1 MLSKFNNK
9 KHRRLTALLLCAALM
24 LGSVTSVSAD
34 ISAADSETEVQNYA
48 EESSTEAVS
57 YEAPETQAEVQEGT
71 PVAEETEAP
80 AADTQQTEAHT
91 EASTEAHTETASETQ
106 AEPETETPVSEATEL
121 RQDFTDG
128 ISVIANLPDG
138 AFEAA
143 TSDITMQVNRL
154 TSAQLTY
161 ITSLMD
167 KEIDKDT
174 YEVGDYVIFDI
185 KFIVN
190 GVETEPLKEITVN
203 IKNSKINVG
212 DVESAK
218 VFYFDPH
225 DTNTSSDDELAE
237 ISQRSLLIKEF
248 QKAGKSTANIDDY
261 DLSNIILNDKGKA
274 TEINFEARKNT
285 IYGCYVVNE
294 MEKESETED
303 INKEE
308 TESETELESES
319 ESESETENELYTT
332 DFTNQTLDYEDA
344 QVKISV
350 EAVEEN
356 AIPEEAS
363 LSVTPIVKDNSDTS
377 AQYEAVEKLL
387 QEKVENEDYDI
398 AGFLAYDITL
408 VDADGNKVEPNG
420 EVKVTMNYKQA
431 VIADEAV
438 QTVENTDGL
447 ESTADLGIAVMHLEE
462 DEQGNVQN
470 VVNMTEENKADIA
483 ATQDSKVEKTEITT
497 NSFSTYALAWTA
509 ETVAQSADGSVTLTE
524 TYGKMTATYTGSA
537 TDYKYVWYRSINGG
551 YFELQTPVQYT
562 GTDGTALGSDIKDDG
577 TELYISLNGGA
588 LTSANTNVQYKV
600 AVYAADAFDKD
611 GDLKEDAT
619 PLAESIAKSVTG
631 YDEIRNGSFEN
642 PVVTDNHL
650 NTNNWQY
657 SNENYQAQGGVWQTT
672 GTHNSSQWSDADG
685 ADIEIVTTKTKNQ
698 NGTLSQ
704 SNLVGYSW
712 YGTVAAA
719 DGIQFAELNCE
730 AAGALYQDILTTP
743 GETLNYQLAHRARGN
758 KKDAT
763 EENDTMYVVI
773 MSTQMAVDNNVTT
786 QARVQDIINNQSN
799 YPGATVV
806 SYTDN
811 DQMWTY
817 HQGAYKVNSD
827 GQYSTR
833 FFFVAGNTAS
843 GNNTVGNFLDDIKFT
858 RDKLTP
864 VEGTASVTVEKTIVG
879 LEYEA
884 AKTLAEGL
892 EFNVGTHK
900 LTYNELTWSWAD
912 GIYTGTSVISIPEHE
927 CGTLDVNEAAT
938 TGKSLDVTGYDRN
951 SSLYVDGTVILDATT
966 SGQMKIKT
974 GQSKTVSFSNVYTV
988 QNGGGFGEDVEN
1000 KMSHE
1005 KYIKKNADG
1014 TYDIT
1019 LNASGSVGTQV
1030 NKAKVDIVLVMDIS
1044 GSMDKSDGSSRKSKL
1059 ANAKDAV
1066 NALVAAFSAKNDT
1079 VDARYKLVTFAKG
1092 SSIATDSWVDG
1103 STLKTKVSKLNAD
1116 GGTNYDKGLSNAAT
1130 AVSAGARTDAKKI
1143 VIFLTDGQ
1151 PTYYGSTSN
1160 CGVHTSYNT
1169 LSKALTSAAL
1179 IKCSDFYAVGIGL
1192 PGSIPIYKNDSG
1204 NCQYGTN
1211 HGGDW
1216 WNQNPTTETISGKE
1230 LLERV
1235 SAKVTATTKDTWN
1248 LTDSSQLTDK
1258 FKQIAGETLT
1268 FACSNVKIT
1277 DQLSDYVKVTD
1288 DSKIHVKVAQ
1298 RGDNNTYTDKFDAT
1312 FNLNQSGAVTLNNK
1326 TIATASYDAT
1336 TKTAVLDFADDYQLE
1351 ENYYYYI
1358 TITNLK
1364 ATDKAY
1370 EDYIKYGGYKTDQ
1383 GAPIVGST
1391 PTDTSA
1397 TKDNEFGYYATNG
1410 SNLTGGAISSG
1421 KFGFK
1426 SNADAKVEY
1435 TWKGTAKTEDYL
1447 DPVIQVSVDQIKV
1460 EKDWAELGDT
1470 TVSKNVVL
1478 AQLVKLSTE
1487 KDVEDNDV
1495 ITVTPVAGKII
1506 KLADSNNFSGAF
1518 IVRNAS
1524 DYAIREL
1531 KLDANG
1537 SITYEGKKYSIANEG
1552 DVTTFDNISY
1562 KVSYATDDS
1571 GKSVTITNT
1580 KSSETIRIIKAG
1592 TDTNLL
1598 LEGAEFTLVDSN
1610 GKTVTVGTTAT
1621 KGGSYIS
1628 DANGLVLE
1636 GIINAGTYTL
1646 TEIKAPSGYIKLAD
1660 SITITV
1666 GSNGDNKVTVS
1677 GPEGKVTCAKDDH
1690 NVYVITVQNE
1700 VIYELPSTGGS
1711 GIYWFSICGML
1722 LMMAAAWIIYKNKC
1736 REVLV
1741 K

>member
-34 ISAADSETEVQNYA
+34 ISAADSESEVQNYA

-185 KFIVN
+185 KFLVN

-218 VFYFDPH
+218 VFYFEPH

-237 ISQRSLLIKEF
+237 IPQRSLLIKEF

-274 TEINFEARKNT
+274 TEINYEARKNT

-294 MEKESETED
+294 IEKESETED

-308 TESETELESES
+308 TEAETELESETELEAES

-332 DFTNQTLDYEDA
+332 DFTHQTLDYEDA

-387 QEKVENEDYDI
+387 QEKAENEDYDI

-408 VDADGNKVEPNG
+408 LDADGNKVEPNG

-447 ESTADLGIAVMHLEE
+447 ESTADLGITVMHLEE
-462 DEQGNVQN
+462 DEHGNVQN

-551 YFELQTPVQYT
+551 DFELQTPVQYT

-600 AVYAADAFDKD
+600 AVYAADAFDEND
-611 GDLKEDAT
+611 DLKENAT

-685 ADIEIVTTKTKNQ
+685 ADIEIVTTQTKNQ

-758 KKDAT
+758 KQNAT

-786 QARVQDIINNQSN
+786 QAKVQDIINNQSS

-833 FFFVAGNTAS
+833 FFFVADNTAS

-864 VEGTASVTVEKTIVG
+864 VEGTASVTVEKTISG
-879 LEYEA
+879 LDFEH

-892 EFNVGTHK
+892 EFKVGEYG
-900 LTYNELTWSWAD
+900 LTYSDMTWSWAND
-912 GIYTGTSVISIPEHE
+912 TYTGTKVISIPQSE
-927 CGTLDVNEAAT
+927 CGTLEVIEEASD
-938 TGKSLDVTGYDRN
+938 GKSLEVVGYNRN
-951 SSLYVDGTVILDATT
+951 TALYIDGTVVLDATIA
-966 SGQMKIKT
+966 GEMNLRV
-974 GQSKTVSFSNVYTV
+974 GQSKTVRFENIYTE
-988 QNGGGFGEDVEN
+988 QNGGGGGSGDDAES
-1000 KMSHE
+1000 KLSHE
-1005 KYIKKNADG
+1005 KYIKKNADD

-1019 LNASGSVGTQV
+1019 LNATGSIGTQT
-1030 NKAKVDIVLVMDIS
+1030 NKAKVDIVLVVDTS
-1044 GSMDKSDGSSRKSKL
+1044 GSMDEKDGKKTKLQSAKDSIKALVDAFDAKSD
-1059 ANAKDAV
+1059 
-1066 NALVAAFSAKNDT
+1066 T
-1079 VDARYKLVTFAKG
+1079 VETKYKLVTFAKR
-1092 SSIATDSWVDG
+1092 SSINTPDWVDG
-1103 STLKTKVSKLNAD
+1103 NTLYNNYVARLSAD
-1116 GGTNYDKGLSNAAT
+1116 GGTNYDRGLANAAT
-1130 AVSAGARTDAKKI
+1130 AIGTAESGAKKI

-1160 CGVHTSYNT
+1160 CGAHTSYKT
-1169 LSKALTSAAL
+1169 LSNALTSANS
-1179 IKCSDFYAVGIGL
+1179 INCSDFYAVGIGL
-1192 PGSIPIYKNDSG
+1192 PGSINIYTKDRDTCYENKP
-1204 NCQYGTN
+1204 
-1211 HGGDW
+1211 HG
-1216 WNQNPTTETISGKE
+1216 QVQETISGE
-1230 LLERV
+1230 TLLERV
-1235 SAKVTATTKDTWN
+1235 SNNVKANTKEAWN
-1248 LTDSSQLTDK
+1248 LTNSSQLTDK
-1258 FKQIAGETLT
+1258 FEQIAGETLT

-1277 DQLSDYVKVTD
+1277 DQLSEYVEVTEN
-1288 DSKIHVKVAQ
+1288 SKLHVKIAE
-1298 RGDNNTYTDKFDAT
+1298 RSGTSTYTDKYDQTFD
-1312 FNLNQSGAVTLNNK
+1312 LSGGTVTLNGQK
-1326 TIATASYDAT
+1326 IADVSYDNK
-1336 TKTAVLDFADDYQLE
+1336 TKTAVLDFVDNYKLE

-1358 TITNLK
+1358 SITKVK

-1370 EDYIKYGGYKTDQ
+1370 EDYINKGGYKTDQ

-1397 TKDNEFGYYATNG
+1397 TKDSEFGYYATNG

-1470 TVSKNVVL
+1470 NVSKNVVL

-1487 KDVEDNDV
+1487 KDAEGNDV
-1495 ITVTPVAGKII
+1495 ITATPVAGKII

-1537 SITYEGKKYSIANEG
+1537 SITYEGKKYSIANED

-1592 TDTNLL
+1592 TDMSLL

-1610 GKTVTVGTTAT
+1610 GNTVTVGTTAT
-1621 KGGSYIS
+1621 EGGSYIS
-1628 DANGLVLE
+1628 DKNGLVLE

-1646 TEIKAPSGYIKLAD
+1646 TEIKAPSGYIKLAE

-1666 GSNGDNKVTVS
+1666 GSDGVTVS

>member
-185 KFIVN
+185 KFLVN

-551 YFELQTPVQYT
+551 NFELQTPVQYT

-619 PLAESIAKSVTG
+619 LLAESIAKSVTG

-773 MSTQMAVDNNVTT
+773 MSTQMAVDNKVTT
-786 QARVQDIINNQSN
+786 QAKVQDIINNQSN

-864 VEGTASVTVEKTIVG
+864 VEGTASVTVEKTISG
-879 LEYEA
+879 LDFEH

-892 EFNVGTHK
+892 EFKVGDHG
-900 LTYNELTWSWAD
+900 LTYSDMTWSWANNT
-912 GIYTGTSVISIPEHE
+912 YTGTKVISIPQSE
-927 CGTLDVNEAAT
+927 CGTLEVSEEASD
-938 TGKSLDVTGYDRN
+938 GKSLEVVGYNRN
-951 SSLYVDGTVILDATT
+951 TALYIDGTVVLDATIA
-966 SGQMKIKT
+966 GEMNLRV
-974 GQSKTVSFSNVYTV
+974 GQSKTVRFENIYTE
-988 QNGGGFGEDVEN
+988 QNGGGGGSGDDAES
-1000 KMSHE
+1000 KLSHE

-1019 LNASGSVGTQV
+1019 LNATGSIGTQT
-1030 NKAKVDIVLVMDIS
+1030 NKAKVDIVLVVDTS
-1044 GSMDKSDGSSRKSKL
+1044 GSMKGNNLTDTKEAVKALVDSFNKKSD
-1059 ANAKDAV
+1059 
-1066 NALVAAFSAKNDT
+1066 T
-1079 VDARYKLVTFAKG
+1079 VETKYKLVTFASG
-1092 SSIATDSWVDG
+1092 SSISTPNWVGGD
-1103 STLKTKVSKLNAD
+1103 TLYNNYVARLSAK
-1116 GGTNYDKGLSNAAT
+1116 GGTNYDRGLANAAT
-1130 AVSAGARTDAKKI
+1130 AIGTAESGAKKI

-1160 CGVHTSYNT
+1160 CGAHTSYNT
-1169 LSKALTSAAL
+1169 LSKALTSANS
-1179 IKCSDFYAVGIGL
+1179 INCNDFYAVGIGL
-1192 PGSIPIYKNDSG
+1192 PGSIDIYTEDRDTCYENRR
-1204 NCQYGTN
+1204 
-1211 HGGDW
+1211 HG
-1216 WNQNPTTETISGKE
+1216 QVKETISGE
-1230 LLERV
+1230 TLLTRV
-1235 SAKVTATTKDTWN
+1235 SDKVKANTKEAWN

-1258 FKQIAGETLT
+1258 FKQVAGETLT

-1277 DQLSDYVKVTD
+1277 DQLSEYVEVTEN
-1288 DSKIHVKVAQ
+1288 SKLHVKIAE
-1298 RGDNNTYTDKFDAT
+1298 RSGTSTYTDKYDQIFD
-1312 FNLNQSGAVTLNNK
+1312 LSGGTVTLNGQK
-1326 TIATASYDAT
+1326 IADVRYDKE
-1336 TKTAVLDFADDYQLE
+1336 TKTAVLDFVDNYKLQ

-1358 TITNLK
+1358 SITKVK

-1470 TVSKNVVL
+1470 NVSKNVVL

-1487 KDVEDNDV
+1487 KDAEDNDV
-1495 ITVTPVAGKII
+1495 TTGTPVAGKII

-1518 IVRNAS
+1518 IVRNVS

-1537 SITYEGKKYSIANEG
+1537 SITYEGKKYSIANEN

-1592 TDTNLL
+1592 TDTSLL

-1610 GKTVTVGTTAT
+1610 GNTVTVGTTAT
-1621 KGGSYIS
+1621 EGGSYIS
-1628 DANGLVLE
+1628 GKNGLVLE
-1636 GIINAGTYTL
+1636 EIINAGTYTL

-1711 GIYWFSICGML
+1711 GIYWFLICGML

>member
-185 KFIVN
+185 KFLVN

-551 YFELQTPVQYT
+551 DFELQTPVQYT

-619 PLAESIAKSVTG
+619 LLAESIAK
-631 YDEIRNGSFEN
+631 
-642 PVVTDNHL
+642 
-650 NTNNWQY
+650 W
-657 SNENYQAQGGVWQTT
+657 
-672 GTHNSSQWSDADG
+672 
-685 ADIEIVTTKTKNQ
+685 
-698 NGTLSQ
+698 
-704 SNLVGYSW
+704 
-712 YGTVAAA
+712 
-719 DGIQFAELNCE
+719 C
-730 AAGALYQDILTTP
+730 
-743 GETLNYQLAHRARGN
+743 
-758 KKDAT
+758 
-763 EENDTMYVVI
+763 
-773 MSTQMAVDNNVTT
+773 
-786 QARVQDIINNQSN
+786 
-799 YPGATVV
+799 
-806 SYTDN
+806 
-811 DQMWTY
+811 
-817 HQGAYKVNSD
+817 
-827 GQYSTR
+827 
-833 FFFVAGNTAS
+833 
-843 GNNTVGNFLDDIKFT
+843 
-858 RDKLTP
+858 
-864 VEGTASVTVEKTIVG
+864 
-879 LEYEA
+879 
-884 AKTLAEGL
+884 
-892 EFNVGTHK
+892 
-900 LTYNELTWSWAD
+900 
-912 GIYTGTSVISIPEHE
+912 
-927 CGTLDVNEAAT
+927 
-938 TGKSLDVTGYDRN
+938 
-951 SSLYVDGTVILDATT
+951 
-966 SGQMKIKT
+966 
-974 GQSKTVSFSNVYTV
+974 
-988 QNGGGFGEDVEN
+988 
-1000 KMSHE
+1000 
-1005 KYIKKNADG
+1005 
-1014 TYDIT
+1014 
-1019 LNASGSVGTQV
+1019 
-1030 NKAKVDIVLVMDIS
+1030 
-1044 GSMDKSDGSSRKSKL
+1044 
-1059 ANAKDAV
+1059 
-1066 NALVAAFSAKNDT
+1066 
-1079 VDARYKLVTFAKG
+1079 
-1092 SSIATDSWVDG
+1092 
-1103 STLKTKVSKLNAD
+1103 
-1116 GGTNYDKGLSNAAT
+1116 
-1130 AVSAGARTDAKKI
+1130 
-1143 VIFLTDGQ
+1143 
-1151 PTYYGSTSN
+1151 
-1160 CGVHTSYNT
+1160 
-1169 LSKALTSAAL
+1169 
-1179 IKCSDFYAVGIGL
+1179 
-1192 PGSIPIYKNDSG
+1192 
-1204 NCQYGTN
+1204 
-1211 HGGDW
+1211 
-1216 WNQNPTTETISGKE
+1216 
-1230 LLERV
+1230 
-1235 SAKVTATTKDTWN
+1235 
-1248 LTDSSQLTDK
+1248 
-1258 FKQIAGETLT
+1258 
-1268 FACSNVKIT
+1268 
-1277 DQLSDYVKVTD
+1277 
-1288 DSKIHVKVAQ
+1288 
-1298 RGDNNTYTDKFDAT
+1298 
-1312 FNLNQSGAVTLNNK
+1312 
-1326 TIATASYDAT
+1326 
-1336 TKTAVLDFADDYQLE
+1336 
-1351 ENYYYYI
+1351 
-1358 TITNLK
+1358 
-1364 ATDKAY
+1364 
-1370 EDYIKYGGYKTDQ
+1370 
-1383 GAPIVGST
+1383 
-1391 PTDTSA
+1391 
-1397 TKDNEFGYYATNG
+1397 
-1410 SNLTGGAISSG
+1410 
-1421 KFGFK
+1421 
-1426 SNADAKVEY
+1426 
-1435 TWKGTAKTEDYL
+1435 
-1447 DPVIQVSVDQIKV
+1447 
-1460 EKDWAELGDT
+1460 
-1470 TVSKNVVL
+1470 
-1478 AQLVKLSTE
+1478 
-1487 KDVEDNDV
+1487 
-1495 ITVTPVAGKII
+1495 
-1506 KLADSNNFSGAF
+1506 
-1518 IVRNAS
+1518 
-1524 DYAIREL
+1524 
-1531 KLDANG
+1531 
-1537 SITYEGKKYSIANEG
+1537 
-1552 DVTTFDNISY
+1552 
-1562 KVSYATDDS
+1562 
-1571 GKSVTITNT
+1571 
-1580 KSSETIRIIKAG
+1580 
-1592 TDTNLL
+1592 
-1598 LEGAEFTLVDSN
+1598 
-1610 GKTVTVGTTAT
+1610 
-1621 KGGSYIS
+1621 
-1628 DANGLVLE
+1628 
-1636 GIINAGTYTL
+1636 
-1646 TEIKAPSGYIKLAD
+1646 
-1660 SITITV
+1660 
-1666 GSNGDNKVTVS
+1666 
-1677 GPEGKVTCAKDDH
+1677 
-1690 NVYVITVQNE
+1690 
-1700 VIYELPSTGGS
+1700 
-1711 GIYWFSICGML
+1711 
-1722 LMMAAAWIIYKNKC
+1722 
-1736 REVLV
+1736 
-1741 K
+1741 

>member
-9 KHRRLTALLLCAALM
+9 KHRRLTAMLLCAALM

-57 YEAPETQAEVQEGT
+57 YGAPETQAEVQEET
-71 PVAEETEAP
+71 SVAEETEAP

-106 AEPETETPVSEATEL
+106 TPETETLVSEATEL

-143 TSDITMQVNRL
+143 TSDITMQVNEL

-185 KFIVN
+185 KFLVN

-203 IKNSKINVG
+203 IKDSKINVG

-237 ISQRSLLIKEF
+237 IPQRSLLIKEF

-294 MEKESETED
+294 IEKESETED

-308 TESETELESES
+308 TEAETELESETELEAES

-332 DFTNQTLDYEDA
+332 DFTHQTLDYEDA

-387 QEKVENEDYDI
+387 QEKAENEDYDI

-447 ESTADLGIAVMHLEE
+447 ESTADLGITVMHLEE
-462 DEQGNVQN
+462 DEHGNVQN

-524 TYGKMTATYTGSA
+524 TYGKMTAIYTGSA

-551 YFELQTPVQYT
+551 DFELQTPVQYT

-600 AVYAADAFDKD
+600 VVYAADAFDEND
-611 GDLKEDAT
+611 DLKENAT

-631 YDEIRNGSFEN
+631 CDEIRNGSFEN

-685 ADIEIVTTKTKNQ
+685 ADIEIVTTQTKNQ

-786 QARVQDIINNQSN
+786 QAKVQDIINNQSS

-864 VEGTASVTVEKTIVG
+864 VEGTASVTVEKTISG
-879 LEYEA
+879 LDFEH

-892 EFNVGTHK
+892 EFKVGDHE
-900 LTYNELTWSWAD
+900 LTYSDMTWSWANNT
-912 GIYTGTSVISIPEHE
+912 YTGTKVISIPQSE
-927 CGTLDVNEAAT
+927 CGTLEVKEEASDE
-938 TGKSLDVTGYDRN
+938 KSLEVVGYNRN
-951 SSLYVDGTVILDATT
+951 TALYIDGTVVLDATIA
-966 SGQMKIKT
+966 GEMNLRV
-974 GQSKTVSFSNVYTV
+974 GQSKTVRFENIYTE
-988 QNGGGFGEDVEN
+988 QNGGGGSGDDAES
-1000 KMSHE
+1000 KLSHE

-1019 LNASGSVGTQV
+1019 LNATGSIGTQT
-1030 NKAKVDIVLVMDIS
+1030 NKAKVDIVLVVDTS
-1044 GSMDKSDGSSRKSKL
+1044 GSMNEKDGKKTKL
-1059 ANAKDAV
+1059 QSAKDSI
-1066 NALVAAFSAKNDT
+1066 NALVGAFNAKSDT
-1079 VDARYKLVTFAKG
+1079 VETKYKLVTFAKR
-1092 SSIATDSWVDG
+1092 SSINTPDWVDG
-1103 STLKTKVSKLNAD
+1103 NTLYNNYVARLSAD
-1116 GGTNYDKGLSNAAT
+1116 GGTNYDRGLANAAT
-1130 AVSAGARTDAKKI
+1130 AIGTAESGAKKI
-1143 VIFLTDGQ
+1143 VIFLTDGE
-1151 PTYYGSTSN
+1151 PTYYGAKPSGFGNATSEE
-1160 CGVHTSYNT
+1160 T
-1169 LSKALTSAAL
+1169 LTAAQDSAHK
-1179 IKCSDFYAVGIGL
+1179 IYCDEFYAVGINL
-1192 PGSIPIYKNDSG
+1192 PSQVYIYKNNGNYSYTTSG
-1204 NCQYGTN
+1204 LDILTSIRN
-1211 HGGDW
+1211 
-1216 WNQNPTTETISGKE
+1216 
-1230 LLERV
+1230 
-1235 SAKVTATTKDTWN
+1235 KVNATTKDAWN
-1248 LTDSSQLTDK
+1248 LSSSNQLTEK

-1277 DQLSDYVKVTD
+1277 DQLSEYVEVTEN
-1288 DSKIHVKVAQ
+1288 SKLHVKIAE
-1298 RGDNNTYTDKFDAT
+1298 RSGTSTYTDKYDQIFD
-1312 FNLNQSGAVTLNNK
+1312 LSGGTVTLNGQK
-1326 TIATASYDAT
+1326 IADVRYDKE
-1336 TKTAVLDFADDYQLE
+1336 TKTAVLDFVDNYKLQ

-1358 TITNLK
+1358 SITKVK

-1470 TVSKNVVL
+1470 NVSKNVVL

-1487 KDVEDNDV
+1487 KDAEDNDV
-1495 ITVTPVAGKII
+1495 TIETPVAGKII

-1518 IVRNAS
+1518 IVRNVS

-1537 SITYEGKKYSIANEG
+1537 SITYEGKKYSIANEN

-1592 TDTNLL
+1592 TDTSLL

-1610 GKTVTVGTTAT
+1610 GNTVTVGTTAT
-1621 KGGSYIS
+1621 EGGSYIS
-1628 DANGLVLE
+1628 GKNGLVLE

-1711 GIYWFSICGML
+1711 GIYWFLICGML

>member
-9 KHRRLTALLLCAALM
+9 KHRRLTALLLCVALM

-34 ISAADSETEVQNYA
+34 ISAADSETEAQSGVQTYA
-48 EESSTEAVS
+48 EESTAEAVS
-57 YEAPETQAEVQEGT
+57 YGAPETQAEVQEET
-71 PVAEETEAP
+71 SVAEETEAP

-91 EASTEAHTETASETQ
+91 EAATEAHTETASETQ

-143 TSDITMQVNRL
+143 TSDITMQVNEL

-185 KFIVN
+185 KFLVN

-237 ISQRSLLIKEF
+237 IPQRSLLIKEF

-294 MEKESETED
+294 IEKESETED

-332 DFTNQTLDYEDA
+332 DFEHQSLTYEDD
-344 QVKISV
+344 QVNITVEEV
-350 EAVEEN
+350 EAN
-356 AIPEEAS
+356 AIPEGAS
-363 LSVTPIVKDNSDTS
+363 LSVTPIVKDNSDTQ
-377 AQYEAVEKLL
+377 AQYEVVEKLL
-387 QEKVENEDYDI
+387 QEKAENEDYDI
-398 AGFLAYDITL
+398 AGFLAYDIIL
-408 VDADGNKVEPNG
+408 VDKDGNKVEPNG

-447 ESTADLGIAVMHLEE
+447 ESTADLGITVMHLEE
-462 DEQGNVQN
+462 DEHGNVQN

-551 YFELQTPVQYT
+551 DFELQTPVQYT

-588 LTSANTNVQYKV
+588 LTSANTNVQYKA
-600 AVYAADAFDKD
+600 AVYAADAFDEN

-672 GTHNSSQWSDADG
+672 GTHNASQWSDAEG
-685 ADIEIVTTKTKNQ
+685 ADIEIVTTQTKNSA
-698 NGTLSQ
+698 GTLFE
-704 SNLVGYSW
+704 SNLNGYSW

-743 GETLNYQLAHRARGN
+743 GETLNYQLAHRARGS

-773 MSTQMAVDNNVTT
+773 MSTQMAVDNKVTT
-786 QARVQDIINNQSN
+786 QAKVQDIINNQSS

-864 VEGTASVTVEKTIVG
+864 VEGTASVTVEKTISG
-879 LEYEA
+879 LDFEH

-892 EFNVGTHK
+892 EFKVGEHE
-900 LTYNELTWSWAD
+900 LTYSDMTWSWAND
-912 GIYTGTSVISIPEHE
+912 TYTGTKVISIPESE
-927 CGTLDVNEAAT
+927 CGTLEVGEEAT
-938 TGKSLDVTGYDRN
+938 DGKSLEVVGYNRN
-951 SSLYVDGTVILDATT
+951 TALYIDGTVVLDATIAGEM
-966 SGQMKIKT
+966 SLRV
-974 GQSKTVSFSNVYTV
+974 GQSKTVRFENIYTE
-988 QNGGGFGEDVEN
+988 QNGGGGGSGDDAES
-1000 KMSHE
+1000 KLSHE

-1019 LNASGSVGTQV
+1019 LNATGSIGTQT
-1030 NKAKVDIVLVMDIS
+1030 NKAKVDIVLVVDTS
-1044 GSMDKSDGSSRKSKL
+1044 GSMSGDNLTDTKK
-1059 ANAKDAV
+1059 AV
-1066 NALVAAFSAKNDT
+1066 KALVDSFNKKSDT
-1079 VDARYKLVTFAKG
+1079 VDTKYKLVTFASG
-1092 SSIATDSWVDG
+1092 SSIKTPNWVDG
-1103 STLKTKVSKLNAD
+1103 NTLYNSYVRRLSAE
-1116 GGTNYDKGLSNAAT
+1116 GGTNYDRGLSNAAT
-1130 AVSAGARTDAKKI
+1130 AIGTAESGAKKI
-1143 VIFLTDGQ
+1143 VIFLTDGE
-1151 PTYYGSTSN
+1151 PTYYGDRPSGFGNVTSEK
-1160 CGVHTSYNT
+1160 T
-1169 LSKALTSAAL
+1169 LAAAQDSAEK
-1179 IKCSDFYAVGIGL
+1179 IKCDEFYAVGINL
-1192 PGSIPIYKNDSG
+1192 PSKVKIYKKNGDYSYTTSG
-1204 NCQYGTN
+1204 LNILTSIKN
-1211 HGGDW
+1211 
-1216 WNQNPTTETISGKE
+1216 
-1230 LLERV
+1230 
-1235 SAKVTATTKDTWN
+1235 KVKATTKDAWN
-1248 LTDSSQLTDK
+1248 LSSSNQLTEK
-1258 FKQIAGETLT
+1258 FEQIAGETLT

-1277 DQLSDYVKVTD
+1277 DQLSEYVEVTEN
-1288 DSKIHVKVAQ
+1288 SKLHVKIAE
-1298 RGDNNTYTDKFDAT
+1298 RSGTSTYTDKYDQIFDLT
-1312 FNLNQSGAVTLNNK
+1312 GGTVTLNGQR
-1326 TIATASYDAT
+1326 IADVSYDDK
-1336 TKTAVLDFADDYQLE
+1336 TKTAVLDFVDNYKLE

-1358 TITNLK
+1358 SITKVK

-1370 EDYIKYGGYKTDQ
+1370 DDYINNGGYKTAQ

-1410 SNLTGGAISSG
+1410 SNLEDGAISSG

-1426 SNADAKVEY
+1426 SNANAKVEY

-1460 EKDWAELGDT
+1460 EKDWAELGGT
-1470 TVSKNVVL
+1470 SVSKNVVL

-1487 KDVEDNDV
+1487 KDAEDNDV
-1495 ITVTPVAGKII
+1495 TTETPVAGKII

-1537 SITYEGKKYSIANEG
+1537 SITYEGKKYSIANEN

-1592 TDTNLL
+1592 TDTSLL

-1610 GKTVTVGTTAT
+1610 GNTVTVGTTAT
-1621 KGGSYIS
+1621 EGGSYIS
-1628 DANGLVLE
+1628 DENGLVLE

-1646 TEIKAPSGYIKLAD
+1646 TEIKAPSGYIKLAE

-1666 GSNGDNKVTVS
+1666 GSDDDNSNGDNKVTVS

-1700 VIYELPSTGGS
+1700 VIYELPSTGGL
-1711 GIYWFSICGML
+1711 GIYWYSICGML

>member
-9 KHRRLTALLLCAALM
+9 KHRRLTALLLCVALM

-34 ISAADSETEVQNYA
+34 ISAADSETEAQSGAQTYA
-48 EESSTEAVS
+48 EESTTEAVS
-57 YEAPETQAEVQEGT
+57 YGAPETQAEVQEET
-71 PVAEETEAP
+71 SVAEETEAP

-91 EASTEAHTETASETQ
+91 EAATEAHTETASETQ

-143 TSDITMQVNRL
+143 TSDITMQVNEL

-185 KFIVN
+185 KFLVN

-237 ISQRSLLIKEF
+237 IPQRSLLIKEF

-294 MEKESETED
+294 IEKESETED

-332 DFTNQTLDYEDA
+332 DFEHQSLTYEDD
-344 QVKISV
+344 QVNITVEEV
-350 EAVEEN
+350 EAN
-356 AIPEEAS
+356 AIPEGAS
-363 LSVTPIVKDNSDTS
+363 LSVTPIVKDNSDTQ
-377 AQYEAVEKLL
+377 AQYEVVEKLL
-387 QEKVENEDYDI
+387 QEKAENEDYDI
-398 AGFLAYDITL
+398 AGFLAYDIIL
-408 VDADGNKVEPNG
+408 VDKDSNKVEPNG

-447 ESTADLGIAVMHLEE
+447 ESTADLGITVMHLEE
-462 DEQGNVQN
+462 DEHGNVQN

-551 YFELQTPVQYT
+551 DFELQTPVQYT

-588 LTSANTNVQYKV
+588 LTSANTNVQYKA
-600 AVYAADAFDKD
+600 AVYAADAFDEN

-657 SNENYQAQGGVWQTT
+657 SNKNYQAQGGVWQTT
-672 GTHNSSQWSDADG
+672 GTHNASQWSDAEG
-685 ADIEIVTTKTKNQ
+685 ADIEIVTTQTKNSA
-698 NGTLSQ
+698 GTLFE
-704 SNLVGYSW
+704 SNLNGYSW

-743 GETLNYQLAHRARGN
+743 GETLNYQLAHRARGS

-773 MSTQMAVDNNVTT
+773 MSTQMAVDNKVTT
-786 QARVQDIINNQSN
+786 QAKVQDIINNQSS

-864 VEGTASVTVEKTIVG
+864 VEGTASVTVEKTISG
-879 LEYEA
+879 LDFEH

-892 EFNVGTHK
+892 EFKVGEHE
-900 LTYNELTWSWAD
+900 LTYSDMTWSWAND
-912 GIYTGTSVISIPEHE
+912 TYTGTKVISIPESE
-927 CGTLDVNEAAT
+927 CGTLEVGEEAT
-938 TGKSLDVTGYDRN
+938 DGKSLEVVGYNRN
-951 SSLYVDGTVILDATT
+951 TALYIDGTVVLDATIAGEM
-966 SGQMKIKT
+966 SLRV
-974 GQSKTVSFSNVYTV
+974 GQSKTVRFENIYTE
-988 QNGGGFGEDVEN
+988 QNGGGGGSGDDAES
-1000 KMSHE
+1000 KLSHE

-1019 LNASGSVGTQV
+1019 LNATGSIGTQT
-1030 NKAKVDIVLVMDIS
+1030 NKAKVDIVLVVDTS
-1044 GSMDKSDGSSRKSKL
+1044 GSMSGDNLTDTKK
-1059 ANAKDAV
+1059 AV
-1066 NALVAAFSAKNDT
+1066 KALVDSFNKKSDT
-1079 VDARYKLVTFAKG
+1079 VDTKYKLVTFASG
-1092 SSIATDSWVDG
+1092 SSIQTPNWVDG
-1103 STLKTKVSKLNAD
+1103 NTLYNSYVRRLSAE
-1116 GGTNYDKGLSNAAT
+1116 GGTNYDRGLSNAAT
-1130 AVSAGARTDAKKI
+1130 AIGTAESGAKKI
-1143 VIFLTDGQ
+1143 VIFLTDGE
-1151 PTYYGSTSN
+1151 PTYYGDRPSGFGNVTSEK
-1160 CGVHTSYNT
+1160 T
-1169 LSKALTSAAL
+1169 LAAAQDSAEK
-1179 IKCSDFYAVGIGL
+1179 IKCDEFYAVGINL
-1192 PGSIPIYKNDSG
+1192 PSKVKIYKKNGDYSYTTSG
-1204 NCQYGTN
+1204 LNILTSIKN
-1211 HGGDW
+1211 
-1216 WNQNPTTETISGKE
+1216 
-1230 LLERV
+1230 
-1235 SAKVTATTKDTWN
+1235 KVKATTKDAWN
-1248 LTDSSQLTDK
+1248 LSSSNQLTEK
-1258 FKQIAGETLT
+1258 FEQIAGETLT

-1277 DQLSDYVKVTD
+1277 DQLSEYVEVTEN
-1288 DSKIHVKVAQ
+1288 SKLHVKIAE
-1298 RGDNNTYTDKFDAT
+1298 RSGTSTYTDKYDQIFDLT
-1312 FNLNQSGAVTLNNK
+1312 GGTVTLNGQR
-1326 TIATASYDAT
+1326 IADVSYDDK
-1336 TKTAVLDFADDYQLE
+1336 TKTAVLDFVDNYKLE

-1358 TITNLK
+1358 SITKVK

-1370 EDYIKYGGYKTDQ
+1370 DDYINNGGYKTAQ

-1410 SNLTGGAISSG
+1410 SNLEDGAISSG

-1426 SNADAKVEY
+1426 SNANAKVEY

-1460 EKDWAELGDT
+1460 EKDWAELGGT
-1470 TVSKNVVL
+1470 SVSKNVVL

-1487 KDVEDNDV
+1487 KDAEDNDV
-1495 ITVTPVAGKII
+1495 TTETPVAGKII

-1537 SITYEGKKYSIANEG
+1537 SITYEGKKYSIANEN

-1592 TDTNLL
+1592 TDTSLL

-1610 GKTVTVGTTAT
+1610 GNTVTVGTTAT
-1621 KGGSYIS
+1621 EGGSYIS
-1628 DANGLVLE
+1628 DENGLVLE

-1646 TEIKAPSGYIKLAD
+1646 TEIKAPSGYIKLAE

-1666 GSNGDNKVTVS
+1666 GSDDDNSNGDNKVTVS

-1700 VIYELPSTGGS
+1700 VIYELPSTGGL
-1711 GIYWFSICGML
+1711 GIYWYSICGML

>member
-9 KHRRLTALLLCAALM
+9 KHRRLTALLLCVALM

-34 ISAADSETEVQNYA
+34 ISAADSETEVQSGVQNYT
-48 EESSTEAVS
+48 EETTAEAVS
-57 YEAPETQAEVQEGT
+57 YGAPEAQTEVQEEA

-80 AADTQQTEAHT
+80 AADTQQTETHT
-91 EASTEAHTETASETQ
+91 EAATEAHTETASETQ

-143 TSDITMQVNRL
+143 TSDITMQVNEL

-185 KFIVN
+185 KFLVN

-237 ISQRSLLIKEF
+237 IPQRSLLIKEF

-294 MEKESETED
+294 IEKESETED

-332 DFTNQTLDYEDA
+332 DFTHQTLDYEDA

-363 LSVTPIVKDNSDTS
+363 LSVTPIIKDNSDTS

-462 DEQGNVQN
+462 DEHGNVQN

-509 ETVAQSADGSVTLTE
+509 ETVAQSADGSVRLDE

-551 YFELQTPVQYT
+551 KFELQTPVQYT

-619 PLAESIAKSVTG
+619 LLAESIAKSVTG

-672 GTHNSSQWSDADG
+672 GTHDPDLRYADPEG
-685 ADIEIVTTKTKNQ
+685 ADIEIVTTKTKNSA
-698 NGTLSQ
+698 GTLSEN
-704 SNLVGYSW
+704 NLNGYSW

-758 KKDAT
+758 TKDAT

-773 MSTQMAVDNNVTT
+773 MSTQMAVNNNVTT
-786 QARVQDIINNQSN
+786 QEKVREIINNQSR

-833 FFFVAGNTAS
+833 FFFVAGDTAS

-864 VEGTASVTVEKTIVG
+864 VEGTASVTVEKTISG
-879 LEYEA
+879 LDFEH

-892 EFNVGTHK
+892 GFKVGNHE
-900 LTYNELTWSWAD
+900 LTYSDMTWSWAND
-912 GIYTGTSVISIPEHE
+912 TYTGTKVISIPQSE
-927 CGTLDVNEAAT
+927 CGTLEVREKASD
-938 TGKSLDVTGYDRN
+938 GKSLEVVGYNRN
-951 SSLYVDGTVILDATT
+951 TALYIDGTVVLDATIA
-966 SGQMKIKT
+966 GEMNLRV
-974 GQSKTVSFSNVYTV
+974 GQSKTVRFENIYTE
-988 QNGGGFGEDVEN
+988 QNGGGGGSGDDAES
-1000 KMSHE
+1000 KLSHE

-1019 LNASGSVGTQV
+1019 LNATGSIGTQT
-1030 NKAKVDIVLVMDIS
+1030 NKAKVDIVLVVDTS
-1044 GSMDKSDGSSRKSKL
+1044 GSMNEWDGKNTKL
-1059 ANAKDAV
+1059 QNAKDSI
-1066 NALVAAFSAKNDT
+1066 NALVNTFNAKSDT
-1079 VDARYKLVTFAKG
+1079 VETRYKLVTFASG
-1092 SSIATDSWVDG
+1092 SSINTPDWVKG
-1103 STLKTKVSKLNAD
+1103 NTLYNSYVTRLSAD
-1116 GGTNYDKGLSNAAT
+1116 GGTNYDRGLANAAT
-1130 AVSAGARTDAKKI
+1130 AIGTAERGAKKI
-1143 VIFLTDGQ
+1143 VIFLTDGE
-1151 PTYYGSTSN
+1151 PTYYGTRPSGFGSATSEK
-1160 CGVHTSYNT
+1160 T
-1169 LSKALTSAAL
+1169 LDAAQDSAKE
-1179 IKCSDFYAVGIGL
+1179 IKKCDEFYAVGINL
-1192 PGSIPIYKNDSG
+1192 SSNVHIYKSNGNYSYTTSG
-1204 NCQYGTN
+1204 LDILTSIINMV
-1211 HGGDW
+1211 
-1216 WNQNPTTETISGKE
+1216 P
-1230 LLERV
+1230 
-1235 SAKVTATTKDTWN
+1235 ATTTKEAWN
-1248 LTDSSQLTDK
+1248 LSSSNELTDK

-1277 DQLSDYVKVTD
+1277 DQLSEYVEVTEN
-1288 DSKIHVKVAQ
+1288 SKLHVKIAE
-1298 RGDNNTYTDKFDAT
+1298 RSGTSTYTDKYDQVFDLFGGT
-1312 FNLNQSGAVTLNNK
+1312 VTLNGQK
-1326 TIATASYDAT
+1326 IADVSYNAD
-1336 TKTAVLDFADDYQLE
+1336 TKTAVLDFVDNYKLE

-1358 TITNLK
+1358 SITKVK

-1370 EDYIKYGGYKTDQ
+1370 EDYINNGGYKTAQ
-1383 GAPIVGST
+1383 GTPIVGST

-1397 TKDNEFGYYATNG
+1397 TEDSEFGYYATNG

-1470 TVSKNVVL
+1470 NVSKNVVL

-1487 KDVEDNDV
+1487 KDAEDNDV
-1495 ITVTPVAGKII
+1495 TTATPVAGKII

-1518 IVRNAS
+1518 IVRDAS

-1537 SITYEGKKYSIANEG
+1537 SITYEGKKYSIANEN

-1592 TDTNLL
+1592 TDTRLL

-1610 GKTVTVGTTAT
+1610 GNTVTVGTTAT
-1621 KGGSYIS
+1621 EGGSYIS
-1628 DANGLVLE
+1628 DKNGLVLE

-1646 TEIKAPSGYIKLAD
+1646 TEIKAPSGYIKLAE

-1666 GSNGDNKVTVS
+1666 GSDGVTVS
-1677 GPEGKVTCAKDDH
+1677 GPEGKVTCAKDNH

-1700 VIYELPSTGGS
+1700 VIYELPSTGGL
-1711 GIYWFSICGML
+1711 GIYWYSICGML

>member
-537 TDYKYVWYRSINGG
+537 TDYKYVWYRSINGING
-551 YFELQTPVQYT
+551 GDFELQTPVQYT

-786 QARVQDIINNQSN
+786 QAKVQDIINNQSN

-864 VEGTASVTVEKTIVG
+864 VEGTASVTVEKTISG
-879 LEYEA
+879 LDFEH

-892 EFNVGTHK
+892 EFKVGDHK
-900 LTYNELTWSWAD
+900 LTYSDMTWSWANNT
-912 GIYTGTSVISIPEHE
+912 YTGTKVISIPQSE
-927 CGTLDVNEAAT
+927 CGTLEVSEEASD
-938 TGKSLDVTGYDRN
+938 GKSLEVVGYNRN
-951 SSLYVDGTVILDATT
+951 TALYIDGTVVLDATIA
-966 SGQMKIKT
+966 GEMNLRV
-974 GQSKTVSFSNVYTV
+974 GQSKTVRFENIYTE
-988 QNGGGFGEDVEN
+988 QNGGGGGSGDDAES
-1000 KMSHE
+1000 KLSHE

-1019 LNASGSVGTQV
+1019 LNATGSIGTQT
-1030 NKAKVDIVLVMDIS
+1030 NKAKVDIVLVVDTS
-1044 GSMDKSDGSSRKSKL
+1044 GSMNEKDGKKTKL
-1059 ANAKDAV
+1059 QSAKDSI
-1066 NALVAAFSAKNDT
+1066 NALVGAFNAKSDT
-1079 VDARYKLVTFAKG
+1079 VETKYKLVTFAKR
-1092 SSIATDSWVDG
+1092 SSINTPDWVDG
-1103 STLKTKVSKLNAD
+1103 NTLYNNYVARLSAD
-1116 GGTNYDKGLSNAAT
+1116 GGTNYDRGLANAAT
-1130 AVSAGARTDAKKI
+1130 AIGTAESGAKKI
-1143 VIFLTDGQ
+1143 VIFLTDGE
-1151 PTYYGSTSN
+1151 PTYYGAKPSGFGNATSEE
-1160 CGVHTSYNT
+1160 T
-1169 LSKALTSAAL
+1169 LTAAQDSAHK
-1179 IKCSDFYAVGIGL
+1179 IYCDEFYAVGINL
-1192 PGSIPIYKNDSG
+1192 PSQVYIYKNNGNYSYTTSG
-1204 NCQYGTN
+1204 LDILTSIRN
-1211 HGGDW
+1211 
-1216 WNQNPTTETISGKE
+1216 
-1230 LLERV
+1230 
-1235 SAKVTATTKDTWN
+1235 KVNATTKDAWN
-1248 LTDSSQLTDK
+1248 LSSSNQLTEK
-1258 FKQIAGETLT
+1258 FKQIACETLT

-1277 DQLSDYVKVTD
+1277 DQLSEYVEVTEN
-1288 DSKIHVKVAQ
+1288 SKLHVKIAE
-1298 RGDNNTYTDKFDAT
+1298 RSGTSTYTDKYDQIFDLSGGT
-1312 FNLNQSGAVTLNNK
+1312 VILNGQK
-1326 TIATASYDAT
+1326 IADVSYDNE
-1336 TKTAVLDFADDYQLE
+1336 TKTAVLDFVGNYKLQ

-1358 TITNLK
+1358 SITKVK

-1370 EDYIKYGGYKTDQ
+1370 DDYINNGGYKTAQ

-1397 TKDNEFGYYATNG
+1397 TKDSEFGYYATNG
-1410 SNLTGGAISSG
+1410 SNLAGGAISSG

-1426 SNADAKVEY
+1426 SNANAKVEY

-1447 DPVIQVSVDQIKV
+1447 DPVIQVGVDQIKV
-1460 EKDWAELGDT
+1460 EKDWAELGGT
-1470 TVSKNVVL
+1470 SVSKNVVL

-1487 KDVEDNDV
+1487 KDAEGNDV
-1495 ITVTPVAGKII
+1495 VTETPVAGKII

-1531 KLDANG
+1531 KLNANG
-1537 SITYEGKKYSIANEG
+1537 SITYEGKKYSIANEN

-1562 KVSYATDDS
+1562 KVSYATDGS

-1592 TDTNLL
+1592 TDTSLL

-1610 GKTVTVGTTAT
+1610 GNTVTVGTTET
-1621 KGGSYIS
+1621 EGGSYIS

-1646 TEIKAPSGYIKLAD
+1646 TEIKAPSGYIKLAE

-1666 GSNGDNKVTVS
+1666 GSDDDNKVTVS

-1700 VIYELPSTGGS
+1700 VIYELPSTGGL

>member
-9 KHRRLTALLLCAALM
+9 KHRRLTALLLCVALM

-48 EESSTEAVS
+48 EEPTTEAVS
-57 YEAPETQAEVQEGT
+57 YGAPETQAEVQEET
-71 PVAEETEAP
+71 SVAEETEAP

-91 EASTEAHTETASETQ
+91 EAATEAHTETASETQ

-143 TSDITMQVNRL
+143 TSDITMQVNEL

-185 KFIVN
+185 KFLVN

-237 ISQRSLLIKEF
+237 IPQRSLLIKEF

-294 MEKESETED
+294 IEKESETED

-332 DFTNQTLDYEDA
+332 DFTHQTLDYEDA

-377 AQYEAVEKLL
+377 AQYKTVEKLL
-387 QEKVENEDYDI
+387 QEKAENEDYDI

-438 QTVENTDGL
+438 QTVEDTDGL

-462 DEQGNVQN
+462 DEHGNVRN

-497 NSFSTYALAWTA
+497 DSFSTYAVAWTA
-509 ETVAQSADGSVTLTE
+509 ETVAQSAAGSVTLTE
-524 TYGKMTATYTGSA
+524 TYGKMTAAYTGSA
-537 TDYKYVWYRSINGG
+537 ANYKYVWYRSINNGD
-551 YFELQTPVQYT
+551 FELQTPVQYT
-562 GTDGTALGSDIKDDG
+562 GTDGTGLGSDIKDDG

-588 LTSANTNVQYKV
+588 LTSVNTNVRYKV
-600 AVYAADAFDKD
+600 AVYAANAFDEN
-611 GDLKEDAT
+611 GDLKGDAT

-672 GTHNSSQWSDADG
+672 GTANASQWWSDAEG
-685 ADIEIVTTKTKNQ
+685 ADIEIVTTKTKDSA
-698 NGTLSQ
+698 GTLSE
-704 SNLVGYSW
+704 SNLIGYSW

-773 MSTQMAVDNNVTT
+773 MSTQMAVDKNVTT
-786 QARVQDIINNQSN
+786 QAKVQDIINNQSN

-843 GNNTVGNFLDDIKFT
+843 GNNTVGNILDDIKFT

-864 VEGTASVTVEKTIVG
+864 VEGTASVTVEKTISG
-879 LEYEA
+879 LDFEH

-892 EFNVGTHK
+892 EFKVGEHE
-900 LTYNELTWSWAD
+900 LTYSNMTWSWAND
-912 GIYTGTSVISIPEHE
+912 TYTGTKVISIPESE
-927 CGTLDVNEAAT
+927 CGTLEVGEEAT
-938 TGKSLDVTGYDRN
+938 DGKSLEVVGYNRN
-951 SSLYVDGTVILDATT
+951 TSLYIDGTVVLDATIAGEM
-966 SGQMKIKT
+966 SLRV
-974 GQSKTVSFSNVYTV
+974 GQSKTVRFENIYTE
-988 QNGGGFGEDVEN
+988 QNGGGGGSGDDAES
-1000 KMSHE
+1000 KLSHE

-1019 LNASGSVGTQV
+1019 LNATGSIGTQT
-1030 NKAKVDIVLVMDIS
+1030 NKAKVDIVLVVDTS
-1044 GSMDKSDGSSRKSKL
+1044 GSMSGDNLTDTKK
-1059 ANAKDAV
+1059 AV
-1066 NALVAAFSAKNDT
+1066 KALVDSFNKKSDT
-1079 VDARYKLVTFAKG
+1079 VDTKYKLVTFASG
-1092 SSIATDSWVDG
+1092 SSIQTPNWVDG
-1103 STLKTKVSKLNAD
+1103 NTLYNSYVRRLSAE
-1116 GGTNYDKGLSNAAT
+1116 GGTNYDRGLSNAAT
-1130 AVSAGARTDAKKI
+1130 AIGTAESGAKKI
-1143 VIFLTDGQ
+1143 VIFLTDGE
-1151 PTYYGSTSN
+1151 PTYYGDRPSGFGNVTSEK
-1160 CGVHTSYNT
+1160 T
-1169 LSKALTSAAL
+1169 LAAAQDSAEI
-1179 IKCSDFYAVGIGL
+1179 IKCDEFYAVGINL
-1192 PGSIPIYKNDSG
+1192 PSKVKIYKKNRDYSYTTSG
-1204 NCQYGTN
+1204 LNILTSIKN
-1211 HGGDW
+1211 
-1216 WNQNPTTETISGKE
+1216 
-1230 LLERV
+1230 
-1235 SAKVTATTKDTWN
+1235 KVKATTKDAWN
-1248 LTDSSQLTDK
+1248 LSSSNQLTEK
-1258 FKQIAGETLT
+1258 FEQIAGETLT

-1277 DQLSDYVKVTD
+1277 DQLSEYVEVTEN
-1288 DSKIHVKVAQ
+1288 SKLHVKIAE
-1298 RGDNNTYTDKFDAT
+1298 RSGTSTYTDKYDQIFDLT
-1312 FNLNQSGAVTLNNK
+1312 GGTVTLNGQR
-1326 TIATASYDAT
+1326 IADVSYDDK
-1336 TKTAVLDFADDYQLE
+1336 TKTAVLDFVDNYKLE

-1358 TITNLK
+1358 S
-1364 ATDKAY
+1364 
-1370 EDYIKYGGYKTDQ
+1370 IKK
-1383 GAPIVGST
+1383 
-1391 PTDTSA
+1391 
-1397 TKDNEFGYYATNG
+1397 
-1410 SNLTGGAISSG
+1410 
-1421 KFGFK
+1421 
-1426 SNADAKVEY
+1426 
-1435 TWKGTAKTEDYL
+1435 
-1447 DPVIQVSVDQIKV
+1447 
-1460 EKDWAELGDT
+1460 
-1470 TVSKNVVL
+1470 
-1478 AQLVKLSTE
+1478 
-1487 KDVEDNDV
+1487 
-1495 ITVTPVAGKII
+1495 
-1506 KLADSNNFSGAF
+1506 
-1518 IVRNAS
+1518 
-1524 DYAIREL
+1524 
-1531 KLDANG
+1531 
-1537 SITYEGKKYSIANEG
+1537 
-1552 DVTTFDNISY
+1552 
-1562 KVSYATDDS
+1562 
-1571 GKSVTITNT
+1571 
-1580 KSSETIRIIKAG
+1580 
-1592 TDTNLL
+1592 
-1598 LEGAEFTLVDSN
+1598 
-1610 GKTVTVGTTAT
+1610 
-1621 KGGSYIS
+1621 
-1628 DANGLVLE
+1628 
-1636 GIINAGTYTL
+1636 
-1646 TEIKAPSGYIKLAD
+1646 
-1660 SITITV
+1660 
-1666 GSNGDNKVTVS
+1666 
-1677 GPEGKVTCAKDDH
+1677 
-1690 NVYVITVQNE
+1690 
-1700 VIYELPSTGGS
+1700 
-1711 GIYWFSICGML
+1711 
-1722 LMMAAAWIIYKNKC
+1722 
-1736 REVLV
+1736 
-1741 K
+1741 

>member
-1 MLSKFNNK
+1 M
-9 KHRRLTALLLCAALM
+9 
-24 LGSVTSVSAD
+24 
-34 ISAADSETEVQNYA
+34 
-48 EESSTEAVS
+48 
-57 YEAPETQAEVQEGT
+57 
-71 PVAEETEAP
+71 
-80 AADTQQTEAHT
+80 
-91 EASTEAHTETASETQ
+91 
-106 AEPETETPVSEATEL
+106 
-121 RQDFTDG
+121 
-128 ISVIANLPDG
+128 
-138 AFEAA
+138 
-143 TSDITMQVNRL
+143 
-154 TSAQLTY
+154 
-161 ITSLMD
+161 
-167 KEIDKDT
+167 
-174 YEVGDYVIFDI
+174 
-185 KFIVN
+185 
-190 GVETEPLKEITVN
+190 
-203 IKNSKINVG
+203 
-212 DVESAK
+212 
-218 VFYFDPH
+218 
-225 DTNTSSDDELAE
+225 
-237 ISQRSLLIKEF
+237 
-248 QKAGKSTANIDDY
+248 
-261 DLSNIILNDKGKA
+261 
-274 TEINFEARKNT
+274 
-285 IYGCYVVNE
+285 
-294 MEKESETED
+294 
-303 INKEE
+303 
-308 TESETELESES
+308 
-319 ESESETENELYTT
+319 
-332 DFTNQTLDYEDA
+332 
-344 QVKISV
+344 
-350 EAVEEN
+350 
-356 AIPEEAS
+356 
-363 LSVTPIVKDNSDTS
+363 TPIVKDNSDTS

-387 QEKVENEDYDI
+387 QEKAENEDYDI

-447 ESTADLGIAVMHLEE
+447 ESTADLGITVMHLEE
-462 DEQGNVQN
+462 DEHGNVQN

-551 YFELQTPVQYT
+551 DFELQTPVQYT

-600 AVYAADAFDKD
+600 AVYAADAYDEN

-672 GTHNSSQWSDADG
+672 GTHNSSQWSDAEG
-685 ADIEIVTTKTKNQ
+685 ADIEIVTTQTKNSA
-698 NGTLSQ
+698 GTLFE
-704 SNLVGYSW
+704 SNLINGYSW

-730 AAGALYQDILTTP
+730 AAGALYQDVLTTP
-743 GETLNYQLAHRARGN
+743 GETLNYQLAHRARGS

-786 QARVQDIINNQSN
+786 QAKVQDIINNQSS

-864 VEGTASVTVEKTIVG
+864 VEGTASVTVEKTISG
-879 LEYEA
+879 LDFEH

-892 EFNVGTHK
+892 EFKVGEHE
-900 LTYNELTWSWAD
+900 LTYSDMTWSWAND
-912 GIYTGTSVISIPEHE
+912 TYTGTKVISIPQSE
-927 CGTLDVNEAAT
+927 CGTLEVKEEASN
-938 TGKSLDVTGYDRN
+938 GKSLEVVGYNRN
-951 SSLYVDGTVILDATT
+951 TALYIDGTVVLDATIA
-966 SGQMKIKT
+966 GEMNLRV
-974 GQSKTVSFSNVYTV
+974 GQSKTVRFENIYTE
-988 QNGGGFGEDVEN
+988 QNGGGGGSGDDAES
-1000 KMSHE
+1000 KLSHE

-1019 LNASGSVGTQV
+1019 LNATGSIGTQT
-1030 NKAKVDIVLVMDIS
+1030 NKAKVDIVLVVDTS
-1044 GSMDKSDGSSRKSKL
+1044 GSMEGDNLTDTKEAVKALVDSFNKKSD
-1059 ANAKDAV
+1059 
-1066 NALVAAFSAKNDT
+1066 T
-1079 VDARYKLVTFAKG
+1079 VETKYKLVTFANG
-1092 SSIATDSWVDG
+1092 SSIKTPNWVDG
-1103 STLKTKVSKLNAD
+1103 DTLYNSYVKYLRAN
-1116 GGTNYDKGLSNAAT
+1116 GGTNYDRGLANAAT
-1130 AVSAGARTDAKKI
+1130 AIGTAESGAKKI
-1143 VIFLTDGQ
+1143 VIFLTDGE
-1151 PTYYGSTSN
+1151 PTYYGDGPSGFGNVTSEK
-1160 CGVHTSYNT
+1160 T
-1169 LSKALTSAAL
+1169 LTAAQDSAEK
-1179 IKCSDFYAVGIGL
+1179 IKCDEFYAVGINL
-1192 PGSIPIYKNDSG
+1192 PSKVYIYKKNGVYSYKTSG
-1204 NCQYGTN
+1204 
-1211 HGGDW
+1211 
-1216 WNQNPTTETISGKE
+1216 
-1230 LLERV
+1230 LEILT
-1235 SAKVTATTKDTWN
+1235 SIKNKVKATTKDAWN
-1248 LTDSSQLTDK
+1248 LSSSNQLTEK

-1268 FACSNVKIT
+1268 FACSNVTIT
-1277 DQLSDYVKVTD
+1277 DQLSEYVEVTEN
-1288 DSKIHVKVAQ
+1288 SKLHVKIAEKS
-1298 RGDNNTYTDKFDAT
+1298 GTSTYTDKYDQIFD
-1312 FNLNQSGAVTLNNK
+1312 LSGGTVTLNDQK
-1326 TIATASYDAT
+1326 IADVSYDNK
-1336 TKTAVLDFADDYQLE
+1336 TKTAVLDFVDNYKLE

-1358 TITNLK
+1358 SITKVK

-1370 EDYIKYGGYKTDQ
+1370 DDYINNGGYKTAQ

-1397 TKDNEFGYYATNG
+1397 TKDSEFGYYATNG
-1410 SNLTGGAISSG
+1410 SNLAGGAISSG

-1435 TWKGTAKTEDYL
+1435 TWKGTAKTEVYL

-1470 TVSKNVVL
+1470 NVSKNVVL

-1487 KDVEDNDV
+1487 KDTEGNDV
-1495 ITVTPVAGKII
+1495 ITETPVAGKII

-1537 SITYEGKKYSIANEG
+1537 SITYEGKKYSIANEN

-1562 KVSYATDDS
+1562 KVSYATNDS

-1592 TDTNLL
+1592 TDTSLL

-1610 GKTVTVGTTAT
+1610 GNTVTVGTTAT
-1621 KGGSYIS
+1621 EGGSYIS
-1628 DANGLVLE
+1628 DKNGLVLE
-1636 GIINAGTYTL
+1636 GIINAGTYRL
-1646 TEIKAPSGYIKLAD
+1646 TEIKAPSGYIKLAE

-1666 GSNGDNKVTVS
+1666 GSDGVTVS

-1700 VIYELPSTGGS
+1700 VIYELPSTGGL
-1711 GIYWFSICGML
+1711 GIYWYSICGML

>member
-9 KHRRLTALLLCAALM
+9 KHRRLTALLLCVALM

-34 ISAADSETEVQNYA
+34 ISAADSETEVQ
-48 EESSTEAVS
+48 
-57 YEAPETQAEVQEGT
+57 EGT

-80 AADTQQTEAHT
+80 AADAQQTEAHT
-91 EASTEAHTETASETQ
+91 EVATEAHTETAAETQ

-167 KEIDKDT
+167 KEINKDT

-185 KFIVN
+185 KFLVN

-237 ISQRSLLIKEF
+237 IPQRSLLIKEF

-294 MEKESETED
+294 IEKESETED

-332 DFTNQTLDYEDA
+332 DFTNQTLDYEDT

-363 LSVTPIVKDNSDTS
+363 LSVTPIAKDNSDTS
-377 AQYEAVEKLL
+377 AQYKTVEKLL
-387 QEKVENEDYDI
+387 QEKAENEDYDI

-462 DEQGNVQN
+462 DEHGNVRN

-483 ATQDSKVEKTEITT
+483 VTQDSKVEKTEITT
-497 NSFSTYALAWTA
+497 DSFSTYALAWTA

-524 TYGKMTATYTGSA
+524 TYGKMTAAYTGSA
-537 TDYKYVWYRSINGG
+537 TDYKYVWYRSINRGD
-551 YFELQTPVQYT
+551 FELQTPVQYT
-562 GTDGTALGSDIKDDG
+562 GTDGTGLGSDIKDDG

-588 LTSANTNVQYKV
+588 LTSVNTNVQYKV
-600 AVYAADAFDKD
+600 AVYAANAFDEN
-611 GDLKEDAT
+611 GDLKKDAT
-619 PLAESIAKSVTG
+619 PLAESIAKNVTG

-672 GTHNSSQWSDADG
+672 GTHDPDTRYADPEG
-685 ADIEIVTTKTKNQ
+685 ADIEIVTTQTKNSA
-698 NGTLSQ
+698 GTLSE
-704 SNLVGYSW
+704 SNLNGYSW

-743 GETLNYQLAHRARGN
+743 GETLNYQLAHRARGSN
-758 KKDAT
+758 KNAT

-773 MSTQMAVDNNVTT
+773 MSTQMAVDNDVTT
-786 QARVQDIINNQSN
+786 QTKVQDIINNQSS

-833 FFFVAGNTAS
+833 FFFVAGDTAS

-864 VEGTASVTVEKTIVG
+864 VEGTASVTVEKTISG
-879 LEYEA
+879 LDFEH

-892 EFNVGTHK
+892 EFKVGDYK
-900 LTYNELTWSWAD
+900 LTYSDMTWSWAND
-912 GIYTGTSVISIPEHE
+912 TYTGTKVISIPQSE
-927 CGTLDVNEAAT
+927 CGTLEVSEEASD
-938 TGKSLDVTGYDRN
+938 GKSLEVVGYNRN
-951 SSLYVDGTVILDATT
+951 TALYIDGTVVLDATIA
-966 SGQMKIKT
+966 GEMNLRV
-974 GQSKTVSFSNVYTV
+974 GQSKTVRFENIYTE
-988 QNGGGFGEDVEN
+988 QNGGGGGSGDDAES
-1000 KMSHE
+1000 KLSHE

-1019 LNASGSVGTQV
+1019 LNATGSIGTQT
-1030 NKAKVDIVLVMDIS
+1030 NKAKVDIVLVVDTS
-1044 GSMDKSDGSSRKSKL
+1044 GSMNEKDGKKTKL
-1059 ANAKDAV
+1059 QSAKDSI
-1066 NALVAAFSAKNDT
+1066 NALVGAFNAKSDT
-1079 VDARYKLVTFAKG
+1079 VETKYKLVTFAKR
-1092 SSIATDSWVDG
+1092 SSINTPDWVDG
-1103 STLKTKVSKLNAD
+1103 NTLYNNYVARLSAD
-1116 GGTNYDKGLSNAAT
+1116 GGTNYDRGLANAAT
-1130 AVSAGARTDAKKI
+1130 AIGTAESGAKKI
-1143 VIFLTDGQ
+1143 VIFLTDGE
-1151 PTYYGSTSN
+1151 PTYYGAKPSGFGNATSEE
-1160 CGVHTSYNT
+1160 T
-1169 LSKALTSAAL
+1169 LTAAQDSAHK
-1179 IKCSDFYAVGIGL
+1179 IYCDEFYAVGINF
-1192 PGSIPIYKNDSG
+1192 PSQVYIYKNNGNYSYTTSG
-1204 NCQYGTN
+1204 LDILTSIRN
-1211 HGGDW
+1211 
-1216 WNQNPTTETISGKE
+1216 
-1230 LLERV
+1230 
-1235 SAKVTATTKDTWN
+1235 KVNATTKDAWN
-1248 LTDSSQLTDK
+1248 LSSSNQLTEK

-1277 DQLSDYVKVTD
+1277 DQLSEYVEVTEN
-1288 DSKIHVKVAQ
+1288 SKLHVKIAE
-1298 RGDNNTYTDKFDAT
+1298 RSGTSTYTDKYDQIFD
-1312 FNLNQSGAVTLNNK
+1312 LSGGTVTLNGQK
-1326 TIATASYDAT
+1326 IADVRYDKE
-1336 TKTAVLDFADDYQLE
+1336 TKTAVLDFVDNYKLQ

-1358 TITNLK
+1358 SITKVK

-1435 TWKGTAKTEDYL
+1435 TWKGTPKTEDYL

-1470 TVSKNVVL
+1470 NVSKNVVL

-1487 KDVEDNDV
+1487 KDAEDNDV
-1495 ITVTPVAGKII
+1495 TTETPVAGKII

-1518 IVRNAS
+1518 IVRNVS

-1537 SITYEGKKYSIANEG
+1537 SITYEGKKYSIANEN

-1592 TDTNLL
+1592 TDTSLL

-1610 GKTVTVGTTAT
+1610 GNTVTVGTTAT
-1621 KGGSYIS
+1621 EGGSYIS
-1628 DANGLVLE
+1628 GKNGLVLE

-1711 GIYWFSICGML
+1711 GIYWFLICGML

>member
-9 KHRRLTALLLCAALM
+9 KHRRLTAMLLCAALM

-57 YEAPETQAEVQEGT
+57 YGAPETQAEVQEGT

-106 AEPETETPVSEATEL
+106 TPETETPVSEATEL

-143 TSDITMQVNRL
+143 TSDITMQVNEL

-185 KFIVN
+185 KFLVN

-218 VFYFDPH
+218 VFYFDSH

-294 MEKESETED
+294 IEK
-303 INKEE
+303 
-308 TESETELESES
+308 
-319 ESESETENELYTT
+319 ESETENELYTT
-332 DFTNQTLDYEDA
+332 DFTNQTLDYEDT

-356 AIPEEAS
+356 AIPEGAS

-462 DEQGNVQN
+462 DEHGNVRN

-483 ATQDSKVEKTEITT
+483 ATQDSKIEKTEITT
-497 NSFSTYALAWTA
+497 DSFSTYALAWTA
-509 ETVAQSADGSVTLTE
+509 ETVAQSADGSVTLDE
-524 TYGKMTATYTGSA
+524 TCGKMTATYTGSA
-537 TDYKYVWYRSINGG
+537 KDYKYVWYRSINGG
-551 YFELQTPVQYT
+551 AFELQTPVQYT

-619 PLAESIAKSVTG
+619 LLAESIAKSVTG

-672 GTHNSSQWSDADG
+672 GTHNSSQWSDAEG
-685 ADIEIVTTKTKNQ
+685 ADIEIVTTQTKNSA
-698 NGTLSQ
+698 GTLSE
-704 SNLVGYSW
+704 SNLNGYSW

-786 QARVQDIINNQSN
+786 QAKVQDIINNQSS

-864 VEGTASVTVEKTIVG
+864 VEGTASVTVEKTISG
-879 LEYEA
+879 LDFEH

-892 EFNVGTHK
+892 EFRVGDHK
-900 LTYNELTWSWAD
+900 LTY
-912 GIYTGTSVISIPEHE
+912 
-927 CGTLDVNEAAT
+927 
-938 TGKSLDVTGYDRN
+938 
-951 SSLYVDGTVILDATT
+951 
-966 SGQMKIKT
+966 
-974 GQSKTVSFSNVYTV
+974 
-988 QNGGGFGEDVEN
+988 
-1000 KMSHE
+1000 
-1005 KYIKKNADG
+1005 
-1014 TYDIT
+1014 
-1019 LNASGSVGTQV
+1019 
-1030 NKAKVDIVLVMDIS
+1030 
-1044 GSMDKSDGSSRKSKL
+1044 SDM
-1059 ANAKDAV
+1059 
-1066 NALVAAFSAKNDT
+1066 T
-1079 VDARYKLVTFAKG
+1079 
-1092 SSIATDSWVDG
+1092 
-1103 STLKTKVSKLNAD
+1103 
-1116 GGTNYDKGLSNAAT
+1116 
-1130 AVSAGARTDAKKI
+1130 
-1143 VIFLTDGQ
+1143 
-1151 PTYYGSTSN
+1151 
-1160 CGVHTSYNT
+1160 
-1169 LSKALTSAAL
+1169 
-1179 IKCSDFYAVGIGL
+1179 
-1192 PGSIPIYKNDSG
+1192 
-1204 NCQYGTN
+1204 
-1211 HGGDW
+1211 
-1216 WNQNPTTETISGKE
+1216 
-1230 LLERV
+1230 
-1235 SAKVTATTKDTWN
+1235 
-1248 LTDSSQLTDK
+1248 
-1258 FKQIAGETLT
+1258 
-1268 FACSNVKIT
+1268 
-1277 DQLSDYVKVTD
+1277 
-1288 DSKIHVKVAQ
+1288 
-1298 RGDNNTYTDKFDAT
+1298 
-1312 FNLNQSGAVTLNNK
+1312 
-1326 TIATASYDAT
+1326 
-1336 TKTAVLDFADDYQLE
+1336 
-1351 ENYYYYI
+1351 
-1358 TITNLK
+1358 
-1364 ATDKAY
+1364 
-1370 EDYIKYGGYKTDQ
+1370 
-1383 GAPIVGST
+1383 
-1391 PTDTSA
+1391 
-1397 TKDNEFGYYATNG
+1397 
-1410 SNLTGGAISSG
+1410 
-1421 KFGFK
+1421 
-1426 SNADAKVEY
+1426 
-1435 TWKGTAKTEDYL
+1435 
-1447 DPVIQVSVDQIKV
+1447 
-1460 EKDWAELGDT
+1460 
-1470 TVSKNVVL
+1470 
-1478 AQLVKLSTE
+1478 
-1487 KDVEDNDV
+1487 
-1495 ITVTPVAGKII
+1495 
-1506 KLADSNNFSGAF
+1506 
-1518 IVRNAS
+1518 
-1524 DYAIREL
+1524 
-1531 KLDANG
+1531 
-1537 SITYEGKKYSIANEG
+1537 
-1552 DVTTFDNISY
+1552 
-1562 KVSYATDDS
+1562 
-1571 GKSVTITNT
+1571 
-1580 KSSETIRIIKAG
+1580 
-1592 TDTNLL
+1592 
-1598 LEGAEFTLVDSN
+1598 
-1610 GKTVTVGTTAT
+1610 
-1621 KGGSYIS
+1621 
-1628 DANGLVLE
+1628 
-1636 GIINAGTYTL
+1636 
-1646 TEIKAPSGYIKLAD
+1646 
-1660 SITITV
+1660 
-1666 GSNGDNKVTVS
+1666 
-1677 GPEGKVTCAKDDH
+1677 
-1690 NVYVITVQNE
+1690 
-1700 VIYELPSTGGS
+1700 
-1711 GIYWFSICGML
+1711 
-1722 LMMAAAWIIYKNKC
+1722 
-1736 REVLV
+1736 
-1741 K
+1741 

>member
-1 MLSKFNNK
+1 
-9 KHRRLTALLLCAALM
+9 
-24 LGSVTSVSAD
+24 
-34 ISAADSETEVQNYA
+34 
-48 EESSTEAVS
+48 
-57 YEAPETQAEVQEGT
+57 
-71 PVAEETEAP
+71 
-80 AADTQQTEAHT
+80 
-91 EASTEAHTETASETQ
+91 
-106 AEPETETPVSEATEL
+106 
-121 RQDFTDG
+121 
-128 ISVIANLPDG
+128 
-138 AFEAA
+138 
-143 TSDITMQVNRL
+143 
-154 TSAQLTY
+154 
-161 ITSLMD
+161 MD

-185 KFIVN
+185 KFLVN

-237 ISQRSLLIKEF
+237 IPQRSLLIKEF

-294 MEKESETED
+294 IEKESETED

-332 DFTNQTLDYEDA
+332 DFTHQTLDYEDA

-377 AQYEAVEKLL
+377 AQYKTVEKLL
-387 QEKVENEDYDI
+387 QEKAENEDYDI

-438 QTVENTDGL
+438 QTVEDTDGL

-462 DEQGNVQN
+462 DEHGNVRN

-497 NSFSTYALAWTA
+497 DSFSTYAVAWTA
-509 ETVAQSADGSVTLTE
+509 ETVAQSAAGSVTLTE
-524 TYGKMTATYTGSA
+524 TYGKMTAAYTGSA
-537 TDYKYVWYRSINGG
+537 ANYKYVWYRSINNGD
-551 YFELQTPVQYT
+551 FELQTPVQYT
-562 GTDGTALGSDIKDDG
+562 GTDGTGLGSDIKDDG

-588 LTSANTNVQYKV
+588 LTSVNTNVRYKV
-600 AVYAADAFDKD
+600 AVYAANAFDEN
-611 GDLKEDAT
+611 GDLKGDAT

-672 GTHNSSQWSDADG
+672 GTANASQWWSDAEG
-685 ADIEIVTTKTKNQ
+685 ADIEIVTTKTKDSA
-698 NGTLSQ
+698 GTLSE
-704 SNLVGYSW
+704 SNLIGYSW

-786 QARVQDIINNQSN
+786 QAKVQDIINNQSN

-864 VEGTASVTVEKTIVG
+864 VEGTASVTVEKTISG
-879 LEYEA
+879 LDFEH

-892 EFNVGTHK
+892 EFKVGDHE
-900 LTYNELTWSWAD
+900 LTYSDMTWSWANNT
-912 GIYTGTSVISIPEHE
+912 YTGTKVISIPQSE
-927 CGTLDVNEAAT
+927 CGTLEVSEEASD
-938 TGKSLDVTGYDRN
+938 GKSLEVVGYNRN
-951 SSLYVDGTVILDATT
+951 TALYIDGTVVLDATT
-966 SGQMKIKT
+966 AGEMNLRV
-974 GQSKTVSFSNVYTV
+974 GQSKTVRFENIYTE
-988 QNGGGFGEDVEN
+988 QNDGGGGSGDDAES
-1000 KMSHE
+1000 KLSHE

-1019 LNASGSVGTQV
+1019 LNATGSIGTQT
-1030 NKAKVDIVLVMDIS
+1030 NKAKVDIVLVVDTS
-1044 GSMDKSDGSSRKSKL
+1044 GSMKGDNLTNTKKAVKALVDSFNAKSD
-1059 ANAKDAV
+1059 
-1066 NALVAAFSAKNDT
+1066 T
-1079 VDARYKLVTFAKG
+1079 VETRYKLVTFASG
-1092 SSIATDSWVDG
+1092 SSINTPNWEDG
-1103 STLKTKVSKLNAD
+1103 NTLYNSYVKSLSAK
-1116 GGTNYDKGLSNAAT
+1116 GGTNYDRGLANAAT
-1130 AVSAGARTDAKKI
+1130 AIGTAESGAKKI

-1160 CGVHTSYNT
+1160 CGAHTSYKT
-1169 LSKALTSAAL
+1169 LSNALTSANS
-1179 IKCSDFYAVGIGL
+1179 INCNDFYAVGIGL
-1192 PGSIPIYKNDSG
+1192 PGSIDIYTKDRDTCYEN
-1204 NCQYGTN
+1204 QR
-1211 HGGDW
+1211 HG
-1216 WNQNPTTETISGKE
+1216 QVKETISGE
-1230 LLERV
+1230 TLLTRV
-1235 SAKVTATTKDTWN
+1235 SDNVKANTKEAWN

-1258 FKQIAGETLT
+1258 FKQVAGETLT
-1268 FACSNVKIT
+1268 FACSNVRIT
-1277 DQLSDYVKVTD
+1277 DQLSEYVEVTEN
-1288 DSKIHVKVAQ
+1288 SKLHVKIAEKS
-1298 RGDNNTYTDKFDAT
+1298 GTSTYTDKYDQVFD
-1312 FNLNQSGAVTLNNK
+1312 LSGGTVTLNGQK
-1326 TIATASYDAT
+1326 IADVSYNAD
-1336 TKTAVLDFADDYQLE
+1336 TKTAVLDFVDNYKLE

-1358 TITNLK
+1358 SITKVK

-1370 EDYIKYGGYKTDQ
+1370 EDYINNGGYKTAQ
-1383 GAPIVGST
+1383 GTPIVGST

-1397 TKDNEFGYYATNG
+1397 TEDSEFGYYATNG

-1470 TVSKNVVL
+1470 NVSKNVVL

-1487 KDVEDNDV
+1487 KDAEDNDV
-1495 ITVTPVAGKII
+1495 TTETPVAGKII

-1537 SITYEGKKYSIANEG
+1537 SITYEGKKYSIANEN

-1592 TDTNLL
+1592 TDTSLL

-1610 GKTVTVGTTAT
+1610 GNTVTVGTTAT
-1621 KGGSYIS
+1621 EGGSYIS
-1628 DANGLVLE
+1628 DENGLVLE

-1646 TEIKAPSGYIKLAD
+1646 TEIKAPSGYIKLAE

-1666 GSNGDNKVTVS
+1666 GSDDDNSNGDNKVTVS

-1700 VIYELPSTGGS
+1700 VIYELPSTGGL
-1711 GIYWFSICGML
+1711 GIYWYSICGML

>member
-9 KHRRLTALLLCAALM
+9 KHRRLTAMLLCAALM

-57 YEAPETQAEVQEGT
+57 YGAPETQAEVQEET
-71 PVAEETEAP
+71 SVAEETEAP

-106 AEPETETPVSEATEL
+106 TPETETLVSEATEL

-143 TSDITMQVNRL
+143 TSDITMQVNEL

-185 KFIVN
+185 KFLVN

-203 IKNSKINVG
+203 IKDSKINVG

-237 ISQRSLLIKEF
+237 IPQRSLLIKEF

-274 TEINFEARKNT
+274 REINFEARKNT

-294 MEKESETED
+294 IEKESETED

-308 TESETELESES
+308 TEAETELESETELEAES

-332 DFTNQTLDYEDA
+332 DFTHQTLDYEDA

-387 QEKVENEDYDI
+387 QEKAENEDYDI

-447 ESTADLGIAVMHLEE
+447 ESTADLGITVMHLEE
-462 DEQGNVQN
+462 DEHGNVQN

-524 TYGKMTATYTGSA
+524 TYGKMTAIYTGSA

-551 YFELQTPVQYT
+551 DFELQTPVQYT

-600 AVYAADAFDKD
+600 VVYAADAFDEND
-611 GDLKEDAT
+611 DLKENAT

-685 ADIEIVTTKTKNQ
+685 ADIEIVTTQTKNQ

-786 QARVQDIINNQSN
+786 QAKVQDIINNQSS

-864 VEGTASVTVEKTIVG
+864 VEGTASVTVEKTISG
-879 LEYEA
+879 LDFEH

-892 EFNVGTHK
+892 EFKVGDHE
-900 LTYNELTWSWAD
+900 LTYSDMTWSWANNT
-912 GIYTGTSVISIPEHE
+912 YTGTKVISIPQSE
-927 CGTLDVNEAAT
+927 CGTLEVKEEASDE
-938 TGKSLDVTGYDRN
+938 KSLEVVGYNRN
-951 SSLYVDGTVILDATT
+951 TALYIDGTVVLDATIA
-966 SGQMKIKT
+966 GEMNLRV
-974 GQSKTVSFSNVYTV
+974 GQSKTVRFENIYTE
-988 QNGGGFGEDVEN
+988 QNGGGGSGDDAES
-1000 KMSHE
+1000 KLSHE

-1019 LNASGSVGTQV
+1019 LNATGSIGTQT
-1030 NKAKVDIVLVMDIS
+1030 NKAKVDIVLVVDTS
-1044 GSMDKSDGSSRKSKL
+1044 GSMNEKDGKKTKL
-1059 ANAKDAV
+1059 QRTKDSI
-1066 NALVAAFSAKNDT
+1066 NALVGAFNAKSDT
-1079 VDARYKLVTFAKG
+1079 VETKYKLVTFAKR
-1092 SSIATDSWVDG
+1092 SSINTPDWVDG
-1103 STLKTKVSKLNAD
+1103 NTLYNNYVARLSAD
-1116 GGTNYDKGLSNAAT
+1116 GGTNYDRGLANAAT
-1130 AVSAGARTDAKKI
+1130 AIGTAESGAKKI
-1143 VIFLTDGQ
+1143 VIFLTDGE
-1151 PTYYGSTSN
+1151 PTYYGAKPSGFGNATSEE
-1160 CGVHTSYNT
+1160 T
-1169 LSKALTSAAL
+1169 LTAAQDSAHK
-1179 IKCSDFYAVGIGL
+1179 IYCDEFYAVGINL
-1192 PGSIPIYKNDSG
+1192 PSQVYIYKNNGNYSYTTSG
-1204 NCQYGTN
+1204 LDILTSIRN
-1211 HGGDW
+1211 
-1216 WNQNPTTETISGKE
+1216 
-1230 LLERV
+1230 
-1235 SAKVTATTKDTWN
+1235 KVNATTKDAWN
-1248 LTDSSQLTDK
+1248 LSSSNQLTEK

-1277 DQLSDYVKVTD
+1277 DQLSEYVEVTEN
-1288 DSKIHVKVAQ
+1288 SKLHVKIAE
-1298 RGDNNTYTDKFDAT
+1298 RSGTSTYTDKYDQIFD
-1312 FNLNQSGAVTLNNK
+1312 LSGGTVTLNGQK
-1326 TIATASYDAT
+1326 IADVRYDKE
-1336 TKTAVLDFADDYQLE
+1336 TKTAVLDFVDNYKLQ

-1358 TITNLK
+1358 SITKVK

-1470 TVSKNVVL
+1470 NVSKNVVL

-1487 KDVEDNDV
+1487 KDAEDNDV
-1495 ITVTPVAGKII
+1495 TIETPVAGKII

-1518 IVRNAS
+1518 IVRNVS

-1537 SITYEGKKYSIANEG
+1537 SITYEGKKYSIANEN

-1592 TDTNLL
+1592 TDTSLL

-1610 GKTVTVGTTAT
+1610 GNTVTVGTTAT
-1621 KGGSYIS
+1621 EGGSYIS
-1628 DANGLVLE
+1628 GKNGLVLE

-1711 GIYWFSICGML
+1711 GIYWFLICGML

>member
-185 KFIVN
+185 KFLVN

-218 VFYFDPH
+218 VFYFEPH

-237 ISQRSLLIKEF
+237 IPQRSLLIKEF

-294 MEKESETED
+294 IEKESETED

-308 TESETELESES
+308 TEAETELESETELEAES

-332 DFTNQTLDYEDA
+332 DFTHQTLDYEDA

-387 QEKVENEDYDI
+387 QEKAENEDYDI

-447 ESTADLGIAVMHLEE
+447 ESTADLGITVMHLEE
-462 DEQGNVQN
+462 DEHGNVQN

-551 YFELQTPVQYT
+551 DFELQTPVQYT

-600 AVYAADAFDKD
+600 AVYAADAFDEND
-611 GDLKEDAT
+611 DLKENAT

-685 ADIEIVTTKTKNQ
+685 ADIEIVTTQTKNQ

-758 KKDAT
+758 KQNAT

-786 QARVQDIINNQSN
+786 QAKVQDIINNQSS

-864 VEGTASVTVEKTIVG
+864 VEGTASVTVEKTISG
-879 LEYEA
+879 LDFEH

-892 EFNVGTHK
+892 EFKVGEYG
-900 LTYNELTWSWAD
+900 LTYSDMTWSWAND
-912 GIYTGTSVISIPEHE
+912 TYTGTKVISIPQSE
-927 CGTLDVNEAAT
+927 CGTLEVSEEASD
-938 TGKSLDVTGYDRN
+938 GKSLEVVGYNRN
-951 SSLYVDGTVILDATT
+951 TALYIDGTVVLDATIA
-966 SGQMKIKT
+966 GEMNLRV
-974 GQSKTVSFSNVYTV
+974 GQSKTVRFENIYTE
-988 QNGGGFGEDVEN
+988 QNGGGGGSGDDAES
-1000 KMSHE
+1000 KLSHE

-1019 LNASGSVGTQV
+1019 LNATGSIGTQT
-1030 NKAKVDIVLVMDIS
+1030 NKAKVDIVLVVDTS
-1044 GSMDKSDGSSRKSKL
+1044 GSMDEKDGKKTKLQSAKDSIKALVDAFDAKSD
-1059 ANAKDAV
+1059 
-1066 NALVAAFSAKNDT
+1066 T
-1079 VDARYKLVTFAKG
+1079 VETKYKLVTFAKR
-1092 SSIATDSWVDG
+1092 SSINTPDWVDG
-1103 STLKTKVSKLNAD
+1103 NTLYNNYVARLSAD
-1116 GGTNYDKGLSNAAT
+1116 GGTNYDRGLANAAT
-1130 AVSAGARTDAKKI
+1130 AIGTAESGAKKI

-1160 CGVHTSYNT
+1160 CGAHTSYKT
-1169 LSKALTSAAL
+1169 LSNALTSANS
-1179 IKCSDFYAVGIGL
+1179 INCSDFYAVGIGL
-1192 PGSIPIYKNDSG
+1192 PGSINIYTKDRDTCYENKP
-1204 NCQYGTN
+1204 
-1211 HGGDW
+1211 HG
-1216 WNQNPTTETISGKE
+1216 QVQETISGE
-1230 LLERV
+1230 TLLERV
-1235 SAKVTATTKDTWN
+1235 SNNVKANTKEAWN
-1248 LTDSSQLTDK
+1248 LTNSSQLTDK
-1258 FKQIAGETLT
+1258 FEQIAGETLT

-1277 DQLSDYVKVTD
+1277 DQLSEYVEVTEN
-1288 DSKIHVKVAQ
+1288 SKLHVKIAE
-1298 RGDNNTYTDKFDAT
+1298 RSGTSTYTDKYDQTFD
-1312 FNLNQSGAVTLNNK
+1312 LSGGTVTLNGQK
-1326 TIATASYDAT
+1326 IADVSYDNK
-1336 TKTAVLDFADDYQLE
+1336 TKTAVLDFVDNYKLE

-1358 TITNLK
+1358 SITKVK

-1370 EDYIKYGGYKTDQ
+1370 EDYINKGGYKTDQ

-1397 TKDNEFGYYATNG
+1397 TKDSEFGYYATNG

-1470 TVSKNVVL
+1470 NVSKNVVL

-1487 KDVEDNDV
+1487 KDAEGNDV
-1495 ITVTPVAGKII
+1495 ITETPVAGKII

-1537 SITYEGKKYSIANEG
+1537 SITYEGKKYSIANED

-1592 TDTNLL
+1592 TDMSLL

-1610 GKTVTVGTTAT
+1610 GNTVTVGTTAT
-1621 KGGSYIS
+1621 EGGSYIS
-1628 DANGLVLE
+1628 DKNGLVLE

-1646 TEIKAPSGYIKLAD
+1646 TEIKAPSGYIKLAE

-1666 GSNGDNKVTVS
+1666 GSDGVTVS

>member
-185 KFIVN
+185 KFLVN

-551 YFELQTPVQYT
+551 NFELQTPVQYT

-619 PLAESIAKSVTG
+619 LLAESIAKSVTG

-773 MSTQMAVDNNVTT
+773 MSTQMAVDNKVTT
-786 QARVQDIINNQSN
+786 QAKVQDIINNQSN

-864 VEGTASVTVEKTIVG
+864 VEGTASVTVEKTISG
-879 LEYEA
+879 LDFEH

-892 EFNVGTHK
+892 EFKVGDHG
-900 LTYNELTWSWAD
+900 LTYSDMTWSWANNT
-912 GIYTGTSVISIPEHE
+912 YTGTKVISIPQSE
-927 CGTLDVNEAAT
+927 CGTLEVSEEASD
-938 TGKSLDVTGYDRN
+938 GKSLEVVGYNRN
-951 SSLYVDGTVILDATT
+951 TALYIDGTVVLDATIA
-966 SGQMKIKT
+966 GEMNLRV
-974 GQSKTVSFSNVYTV
+974 GQSKTVRFENIYTE
-988 QNGGGFGEDVEN
+988 QNGGGGGSGDDAES
-1000 KMSHE
+1000 KLSHE

-1019 LNASGSVGTQV
+1019 LNATGSIGTQT
-1030 NKAKVDIVLVMDIS
+1030 NKAKVDIVLVVDTS
-1044 GSMDKSDGSSRKSKL
+1044 GSMKGNNLTDTKEAVKALVDSFNKKSD
-1059 ANAKDAV
+1059 
-1066 NALVAAFSAKNDT
+1066 T
-1079 VDARYKLVTFAKG
+1079 VETKYKLVTFASG
-1092 SSIATDSWVDG
+1092 SSISTPNWVGGD
-1103 STLKTKVSKLNAD
+1103 TLYNNYVARLSAK
-1116 GGTNYDKGLSNAAT
+1116 GGTNYDRGLANAAT
-1130 AVSAGARTDAKKI
+1130 AIGTAESGAKKI

-1160 CGVHTSYNT
+1160 CGAHTSYNT
-1169 LSKALTSAAL
+1169 LSKALTSANS
-1179 IKCSDFYAVGIGL
+1179 INCNDFYAVGIGL
-1192 PGSIPIYKNDSG
+1192 PGSIDIYTEDRDTCYENRR
-1204 NCQYGTN
+1204 
-1211 HGGDW
+1211 HG
-1216 WNQNPTTETISGKE
+1216 QVKETISGE
-1230 LLERV
+1230 TLLTRV
-1235 SAKVTATTKDTWN
+1235 SDKVKANTKEAWN

-1258 FKQIAGETLT
+1258 FKQVAGETLT

-1277 DQLSDYVKVTD
+1277 DQLSEYVEVTEN
-1288 DSKIHVKVAQ
+1288 SKLHVKIAE
-1298 RGDNNTYTDKFDAT
+1298 RSGTSTYTDKYDQIFD
-1312 FNLNQSGAVTLNNK
+1312 LSGGTVTLNGQK
-1326 TIATASYDAT
+1326 IADVRYDKE
-1336 TKTAVLDFADDYQLE
+1336 TKTAVLDFVDNYKLQ

-1358 TITNLK
+1358 SITKVK

-1470 TVSKNVVL
+1470 NVSKNVVL

-1487 KDVEDNDV
+1487 KDAEDNDV
-1495 ITVTPVAGKII
+1495 TTGTPVAGKII

-1518 IVRNAS
+1518 IVRNVS

-1537 SITYEGKKYSIANEG
+1537 SITYEGKKYSIANEN

-1592 TDTNLL
+1592 TDTSLL

-1610 GKTVTVGTTAT
+1610 GNTVTVGTTAT
-1621 KGGSYIS
+1621 EGGSYIS
-1628 DANGLVLE
+1628 GKNGLVLE

-1711 GIYWFSICGML
+1711 GIYWFLICGML

>member
-1 MLSKFNNK
+1 
-9 KHRRLTALLLCAALM
+9 
-24 LGSVTSVSAD
+24 
-34 ISAADSETEVQNYA
+34 
-48 EESSTEAVS
+48 
-57 YEAPETQAEVQEGT
+57 
-71 PVAEETEAP
+71 
-80 AADTQQTEAHT
+80 
-91 EASTEAHTETASETQ
+91 
-106 AEPETETPVSEATEL
+106 
-121 RQDFTDG
+121 
-128 ISVIANLPDG
+128 
-138 AFEAA
+138 
-143 TSDITMQVNRL
+143 
-154 TSAQLTY
+154 
-161 ITSLMD
+161 
-167 KEIDKDT
+167 
-174 YEVGDYVIFDI
+174 
-185 KFIVN
+185 
-190 GVETEPLKEITVN
+190 
-203 IKNSKINVG
+203 
-212 DVESAK
+212 
-218 VFYFDPH
+218 
-225 DTNTSSDDELAE
+225 
-237 ISQRSLLIKEF
+237 
-248 QKAGKSTANIDDY
+248 
-261 DLSNIILNDKGKA
+261 
-274 TEINFEARKNT
+274 
-285 IYGCYVVNE
+285 
-294 MEKESETED
+294 
-303 INKEE
+303 
-308 TESETELESES
+308 
-319 ESESETENELYTT
+319 
-332 DFTNQTLDYEDA
+332 
-344 QVKISV
+344 
-350 EAVEEN
+350 
-356 AIPEEAS
+356 
-363 LSVTPIVKDNSDTS
+363 
-377 AQYEAVEKLL
+377 
-387 QEKVENEDYDI
+387 
-398 AGFLAYDITL
+398 
-408 VDADGNKVEPNG
+408 
-420 EVKVTMNYKQA
+420 
-431 VIADEAV
+431 
-438 QTVENTDGL
+438 
-447 ESTADLGIAVMHLEE
+447 
-462 DEQGNVQN
+462 
-470 VVNMTEENKADIA
+470 
-483 ATQDSKVEKTEITT
+483 
-497 NSFSTYALAWTA
+497 
-509 ETVAQSADGSVTLTE
+509 
-524 TYGKMTATYTGSA
+524 MTATYTGSA

-551 YFELQTPVQYT
+551 DFELQTPVQYT

-588 LTSANTNVQYKV
+588 LTSANTNVQYK
-600 AVYAADAFDKD
+600 ADVYAADAFDEN

-672 GTHNSSQWSDADG
+672 GTHNASQWSDAEG
-685 ADIEIVTTKTKNQ
+685 ADIEIVTTQTKNSA
-698 NGTLSQ
+698 GTLSE
-704 SNLVGYSW
+704 SNLNDYSW
-712 YGTVAAA
+712 YGTVEAA

-743 GETLNYQLAHRARGN
+743 GETLNYQLAHRARGS

-786 QARVQDIINNQSN
+786 QAKVQEIINNQSS

-864 VEGTASVTVEKTIVG
+864 VEGTASVTVEKTISG
-879 LEYEA
+879 LDFEH

-892 EFNVGTHK
+892 EFKVGEHE
-900 LTYNELTWSWAD
+900 LTYSDMTWSWAND
-912 GIYTGTSVISIPEHE
+912 TYTGTKVISIPQSE
-927 CGTLDVNEAAT
+927 CGTLEVKEEASD
-938 TGKSLDVTGYDRN
+938 GKSLEVVGYNRN
-951 SSLYVDGTVILDATT
+951 TALYIDGTVVLDATIA
-966 SGQMKIKT
+966 GEMNLRV
-974 GQSKTVSFSNVYTV
+974 GQSKTVRFENIYTE
-988 QNGGGFGEDVEN
+988 QNGGGGGSGDDAES
-1000 KMSHE
+1000 KLSHE

-1019 LNASGSVGTQV
+1019 LNATGSIGTQT
-1030 NKAKVDIVLVMDIS
+1030 NKAKVDIVLVMDTS
-1044 GSMDKSDGSSRKSKL
+1044 GSMKDPDGNSRISKL
-1059 ANAKDAV
+1059 ANAKSAV
-1066 NALVAAFSAKNDT
+1066 NALVDAFATKSAT
-1079 VDARYKLVTFAKG
+1079 VDVQYKLVTFAT
-1092 SSIATDSWVDG
+1092 SSDVKTKSWVDG
-1103 STLKTKVSKLNAD
+1103 NTLKNKISSLSAT
-1116 GGTNYDKGLSNAAT
+1116 GGTNYDRGLADAAAAINT
-1130 AVSAGARTDAKKI
+1130 ARTGAKKI

-1151 PTYYGSTSN
+1151 PTYYGNASN
-1160 CGVHTSYNT
+1160 CGVHTSNNT
-1169 LSKALTSAAL
+1169 LEKALTSAAT
-1179 IKCSDFYAVGIGL
+1179 ITCSDFYAVGIGL
-1192 PGSIPIYKNDSG
+1192 PKSISIYSNDRNVCYENQKHG
-1204 NCQYGTN
+1204 NTI
-1211 HGGDW
+1211 
-1216 WNQNPTTETISGKE
+1216 TKKISGGE
-1230 LLERV
+1230 LLNSV
-1235 SAKVTATTKDTWN
+1235 AAKVGATTKEAIN
-1248 LTDSSQLTDK
+1248 LTSSSQLTNK
-1258 FKQIAGETLT
+1258 FTQIAGETLT

-1277 DQLSDYVKVTD
+1277 DQLSEYVEVTD
-1288 DSKIHVKVAQ
+1288 NSKLQVKVAKKNA
-1298 RGDNNTYTDKFDAT
+1298 DNTYEDKFSQEFDLT
-1312 FNLNQSGAVTLNNK
+1312 GGTVTLNGQK
-1326 TIATASYDAT
+1326 IADVSYDDK
-1336 TKTAVLDFADDYQLE
+1336 TKTAVLDFVDNYKLE

-1358 TITNLK
+1358 SITKVK

-1370 EDYIKYGGYKTDQ
+1370 DDYINNGGYKTAQ

-1397 TKDNEFGYYATNG
+1397 TKDSEFGYYATNG
-1410 SNLTGGAISSG
+1410 SNLAGGAISSG

-1426 SNADAKVEY
+1426 SNTNAKVEY

-1460 EKDWAELGDT
+1460 EKDWAELGGT
-1470 TVSKNVVL
+1470 SVSKNVVL

-1487 KDVEDNDV
+1487 KDAEGNDV
-1495 ITVTPVAGKII
+1495 ITETPVAGKII

-1537 SITYEGKKYSIANEG
+1537 SITYEGKKYSIANEN

-1592 TDTNLL
+1592 TDTSLL

-1610 GKTVTVGTTAT
+1610 GNTVTVGTTAT
-1621 KGGSYIS
+1621 EGGSYIS
-1628 DANGLVLE
+1628 DENGLVLE

>member
-185 KFIVN
+185 KFLVN

-551 YFELQTPVQYT
+551 NFELQTPVQYT

-619 PLAESIAKSVTG
+619 LLAESIAKSVTG

-773 MSTQMAVDNNVTT
+773 MSTQMAVDNKVTT
-786 QARVQDIINNQSN
+786 QAKVQDIINNQSN

-864 VEGTASVTVEKTIVG
+864 VEGTASVTVEKTISG
-879 LEYEA
+879 LDFEH

-892 EFNVGTHK
+892 EFKVGDHG
-900 LTYNELTWSWAD
+900 LTYSDMTWSWANNT
-912 GIYTGTSVISIPEHE
+912 YTGTKVISIPQSE
-927 CGTLDVNEAAT
+927 CGTLEVSEEASD
-938 TGKSLDVTGYDRN
+938 GKSLEVVGYNRN
-951 SSLYVDGTVILDATT
+951 TALYIDGTVVLDATIA
-966 SGQMKIKT
+966 GEMNLRV
-974 GQSKTVSFSNVYTV
+974 GQSKTVRFENIYTE
-988 QNGGGFGEDVEN
+988 QNGGGGGSGDDAES
-1000 KMSHE
+1000 KLSHE

-1019 LNASGSVGTQV
+1019 LNATGSIGTQT
-1030 NKAKVDIVLVMDIS
+1030 NKAKVDIVLVVDTS
-1044 GSMDKSDGSSRKSKL
+1044 GSMKGNNLTDTKEAVKALVDSFNKKSD
-1059 ANAKDAV
+1059 
-1066 NALVAAFSAKNDT
+1066 T
-1079 VDARYKLVTFAKG
+1079 VETKYKLVTFGSG
-1092 SSIATDSWVDG
+1092 SSISTPNWVGGD
-1103 STLKTKVSKLNAD
+1103 TLYNNYVARLSAK
-1116 GGTNYDKGLSNAAT
+1116 GGTNYDRGLANAAT
-1130 AVSAGARTDAKKI
+1130 AIGTAESGAKKI

-1160 CGVHTSYNT
+1160 CGAHTSYNT
-1169 LSKALTSAAL
+1169 LSKALTSANS
-1179 IKCSDFYAVGIGL
+1179 INCNDFYAVGIGL
-1192 PGSIPIYKNDSG
+1192 PGSIDIYTEDRDTCYENRR
-1204 NCQYGTN
+1204 
-1211 HGGDW
+1211 HG
-1216 WNQNPTTETISGKE
+1216 QVKETISGE
-1230 LLERV
+1230 TLLTRV
-1235 SAKVTATTKDTWN
+1235 SDKVKANTKEAWN

-1258 FKQIAGETLT
+1258 FKQVAGETLT

-1277 DQLSDYVKVTD
+1277 DQLSEYVEVTEN
-1288 DSKIHVKVAQ
+1288 SKLHVKIAE
-1298 RGDNNTYTDKFDAT
+1298 RSGTSTYTDKYDQIFD
-1312 FNLNQSGAVTLNNK
+1312 LSGGTVTLNGQK
-1326 TIATASYDAT
+1326 IADVRYDKE
-1336 TKTAVLDFADDYQLE
+1336 TKTAVLDFVDNYKLQ

-1358 TITNLK
+1358 SITKVK

-1470 TVSKNVVL
+1470 NVSKNVVL

-1487 KDVEDNDV
+1487 KDAEDNDV
-1495 ITVTPVAGKII
+1495 TTGTPVAGKII

-1518 IVRNAS
+1518 IVRNVS

-1537 SITYEGKKYSIANEG
+1537 SITYEGKKYSIANEN

-1592 TDTNLL
+1592 TDTSLL

-1610 GKTVTVGTTAT
+1610 GNTVTVGTTAT
-1621 KGGSYIS
+1621 EGGSYIS
-1628 DANGLVLE
+1628 GKNGLVLE

-1711 GIYWFSICGML
+1711 GIYWFLICGML

>member
-9 KHRRLTALLLCAALM
+9 KHRRLTALLLCVALM

-48 EESSTEAVS
+48 EEPTTEAVS
-57 YEAPETQAEVQEGT
+57 YGAPETQAEVQEET
-71 PVAEETEAP
+71 SVAEETEAP

-91 EASTEAHTETASETQ
+91 EAATEAHTETASETQ

-143 TSDITMQVNRL
+143 TSDITMQVNEL

-185 KFIVN
+185 KFLVN

-237 ISQRSLLIKEF
+237 IPQRSLLIKEF

-294 MEKESETED
+294 IEKESETED

-332 DFTNQTLDYEDA
+332 DFTHQTLDYEDA

-377 AQYEAVEKLL
+377 AQYKTVEKLL
-387 QEKVENEDYDI
+387 QEKAENEDYDI

-438 QTVENTDGL
+438 QTVEDTDGL

-462 DEQGNVQN
+462 DEHGNVRN

-497 NSFSTYALAWTA
+497 DSFSTYAVAWTA
-509 ETVAQSADGSVTLTE
+509 ETVAQSAAGSVTLTE
-524 TYGKMTATYTGSA
+524 TYGKMTAAYTGSA
-537 TDYKYVWYRSINGG
+537 ANYKYVWYRSINNGD
-551 YFELQTPVQYT
+551 FELQTPVQYT
-562 GTDGTALGSDIKDDG
+562 GTDGTGLGSDIKDDG

-588 LTSANTNVQYKV
+588 LTSVNTNVRYKV
-600 AVYAADAFDKD
+600 AVYAANAFDEN
-611 GDLKEDAT
+611 GDLKGDAT

-672 GTHNSSQWSDADG
+672 GTANASQWWSDAEG
-685 ADIEIVTTKTKNQ
+685 ADIEIVTTKTKDSA
-698 NGTLSQ
+698 GTLSE
-704 SNLVGYSW
+704 SNLIGYSW

-773 MSTQMAVDNNVTT
+773 MSTQMAVDKNVTT
-786 QARVQDIINNQSN
+786 QAKVQDIINNQSN

-864 VEGTASVTVEKTIVG
+864 VEGTASVTVEKTISG
-879 LEYEA
+879 LDFEH

-892 EFNVGTHK
+892 EFKVGEHE
-900 LTYNELTWSWAD
+900 LTYSNMTWSWAND
-912 GIYTGTSVISIPEHE
+912 TYTGTKVISIPESE
-927 CGTLDVNEAAT
+927 CGTLEVGEEAT
-938 TGKSLDVTGYDRN
+938 DGKSLEVVGYNRN
-951 SSLYVDGTVILDATT
+951 TSLYIDGTVVLDATIAGEM
-966 SGQMKIKT
+966 SLRV
-974 GQSKTVSFSNVYTV
+974 GQSKTVRFENIYTE
-988 QNGGGFGEDVEN
+988 QNGGGGGSGDDAES
-1000 KMSHE
+1000 KLSHE

-1019 LNASGSVGTQV
+1019 LNATGSIGTQT
-1030 NKAKVDIVLVMDIS
+1030 NKAKVDIVLVVDTS
-1044 GSMDKSDGSSRKSKL
+1044 GSMSGDNLTDTKK
-1059 ANAKDAV
+1059 AV
-1066 NALVAAFSAKNDT
+1066 KALVDSFNKKSDT
-1079 VDARYKLVTFAKG
+1079 VDTKYKLVTFASG
-1092 SSIATDSWVDG
+1092 SSIQTPNWVDG
-1103 STLKTKVSKLNAD
+1103 
-1116 GGTNYDKGLSNAAT
+1116 
-1130 AVSAGARTDAKKI
+1130 
-1143 VIFLTDGQ
+1143 
-1151 PTYYGSTSN
+1151 
-1160 CGVHTSYNT
+1160 NT
-1169 LSKALTSAAL
+1169 LYN
-1179 IKCSDFYAVGIGL
+1179 SDI
-1192 PGSIPIYKNDSG
+1192 
-1204 NCQYGTN
+1204 
-1211 HGGDW
+1211 
-1216 WNQNPTTETISGKE
+1216 
-1230 LLERV
+1230 
-1235 SAKVTATTKDTWN
+1235 
-1248 LTDSSQLTDK
+1248 
-1258 FKQIAGETLT
+1258 
-1268 FACSNVKIT
+1268 VKI
-1277 DQLSDYVKVTD
+1277 S
-1288 DSKIHVKVAQ
+1288 
-1298 RGDNNTYTDKFDAT
+1298 
-1312 FNLNQSGAVTLNNK
+1312 
-1326 TIATASYDAT
+1326 
-1336 TKTAVLDFADDYQLE
+1336 
-1351 ENYYYYI
+1351 
-1358 TITNLK
+1358 
-1364 ATDKAY
+1364 
-1370 EDYIKYGGYKTDQ
+1370 
-1383 GAPIVGST
+1383 
-1391 PTDTSA
+1391 
-1397 TKDNEFGYYATNG
+1397 
-1410 SNLTGGAISSG
+1410 
-1421 KFGFK
+1421 
-1426 SNADAKVEY
+1426 
-1435 TWKGTAKTEDYL
+1435 
-1447 DPVIQVSVDQIKV
+1447 
-1460 EKDWAELGDT
+1460 
-1470 TVSKNVVL
+1470 
-1478 AQLVKLSTE
+1478 
-1487 KDVEDNDV
+1487 
-1495 ITVTPVAGKII
+1495 
-1506 KLADSNNFSGAF
+1506 
-1518 IVRNAS
+1518 
-1524 DYAIREL
+1524 
-1531 KLDANG
+1531 
-1537 SITYEGKKYSIANEG
+1537 
-1552 DVTTFDNISY
+1552 
-1562 KVSYATDDS
+1562 
-1571 GKSVTITNT
+1571 
-1580 KSSETIRIIKAG
+1580 
-1592 TDTNLL
+1592 
-1598 LEGAEFTLVDSN
+1598 
-1610 GKTVTVGTTAT
+1610 
-1621 KGGSYIS
+1621 
-1628 DANGLVLE
+1628 
-1636 GIINAGTYTL
+1636 
-1646 TEIKAPSGYIKLAD
+1646 
-1660 SITITV
+1660 
-1666 GSNGDNKVTVS
+1666 
-1677 GPEGKVTCAKDDH
+1677 
-1690 NVYVITVQNE
+1690 
-1700 VIYELPSTGGS
+1700 
-1711 GIYWFSICGML
+1711 
-1722 LMMAAAWIIYKNKC
+1722 
-1736 REVLV
+1736 
-1741 K
+1741 

>member
-9 KHRRLTALLLCAALM
+9 KHRRLTAMLLCAALM

-57 YEAPETQAEVQEGT
+57 YGAPETQAEVQEET
-71 PVAEETEAP
+71 SVAEETEAP

-106 AEPETETPVSEATEL
+106 TPETETLVSEATEL

-143 TSDITMQVNRL
+143 TSDITMQVNEL

-185 KFIVN
+185 KFLVN

-203 IKNSKINVG
+203 IKDSKINVG

-237 ISQRSLLIKEF
+237 IPQRSLLIKEF

-294 MEKESETED
+294 IEKESETED

-308 TESETELESES
+308 TEAETELESETELEAES

-332 DFTNQTLDYEDA
+332 DFTHQTLDYEDA

-387 QEKVENEDYDI
+387 QEKAENEDYDI

-447 ESTADLGIAVMHLEE
+447 ESTADLGITVMHLEE
-462 DEQGNVQN
+462 DEHGNVQN

-524 TYGKMTATYTGSA
+524 TYGKMTAIYTGSA

-551 YFELQTPVQYT
+551 DFELQTPVQYT

-600 AVYAADAFDKD
+600 AVYAADAFDEND
-611 GDLKEDAT
+611 DLKENAR

-685 ADIEIVTTKTKNQ
+685 ADIEIVTTQTKNQ

-786 QARVQDIINNQSN
+786 QAKVQDIINNQSS

-864 VEGTASVTVEKTIVG
+864 VEGTASVTVEKTISG
-879 LEYEA
+879 LDFEH

-892 EFNVGTHK
+892 EFKVGDHE
-900 LTYNELTWSWAD
+900 LTYSDMTWSWANNT
-912 GIYTGTSVISIPEHE
+912 YTGTKVISIPQSE
-927 CGTLDVNEAAT
+927 CGTLEVKEEASDE
-938 TGKSLDVTGYDRN
+938 KSLEVVGYNRN
-951 SSLYVDGTVILDATT
+951 TALYIDGTVVLDATIA
-966 SGQMKIKT
+966 GEMNLRV
-974 GQSKTVSFSNVYTV
+974 GQSKTVRFENIYTE
-988 QNGGGFGEDVEN
+988 QNGGGGSGDDAES
-1000 KMSHE
+1000 KLSHE

-1019 LNASGSVGTQV
+1019 LNATGSIGTQT
-1030 NKAKVDIVLVMDIS
+1030 NKAKVDIVLVVDTS
-1044 GSMDKSDGSSRKSKL
+1044 GSMNEKDGKKTKL
-1059 ANAKDAV
+1059 QSAKDSI
-1066 NALVAAFSAKNDT
+1066 NALVGAFNAKSDT
-1079 VDARYKLVTFAKG
+1079 VETKYKLVTFAKR
-1092 SSIATDSWVDG
+1092 SSINTPDWVDG
-1103 STLKTKVSKLNAD
+1103 NTLYNNYVARLSAD
-1116 GGTNYDKGLSNAAT
+1116 GGTNYDRGLANAAT
-1130 AVSAGARTDAKKI
+1130 AIGTAESGAKKI
-1143 VIFLTDGQ
+1143 VIFLTDGE
-1151 PTYYGSTSN
+1151 PTYYGAKPSGFGNATSEE
-1160 CGVHTSYNT
+1160 T
-1169 LSKALTSAAL
+1169 LTAAQDSAHK
-1179 IKCSDFYAVGIGL
+1179 IYCDEFYAVGINL
-1192 PGSIPIYKNDSG
+1192 PSQVYIYKNNGNYSYTTSG
-1204 NCQYGTN
+1204 LDILTSIRN
-1211 HGGDW
+1211 
-1216 WNQNPTTETISGKE
+1216 
-1230 LLERV
+1230 
-1235 SAKVTATTKDTWN
+1235 KVNATTKDAWN
-1248 LTDSSQLTDK
+1248 LSSSNQLTEK

-1277 DQLSDYVKVTD
+1277 DQLSEYVEVTEN
-1288 DSKIHVKVAQ
+1288 SKLHVKIAE
-1298 RGDNNTYTDKFDAT
+1298 RSGTSTYTDKYDQIFD
-1312 FNLNQSGAVTLNNK
+1312 LSGGTVTLNGQK
-1326 TIATASYDAT
+1326 IADVRYDKE
-1336 TKTAVLDFADDYQLE
+1336 TKTAVLDFVDNYKLQ

-1358 TITNLK
+1358 SITKVK

-1470 TVSKNVVL
+1470 NVSKNVVL

-1487 KDVEDNDV
+1487 KDAEDNDV
-1495 ITVTPVAGKII
+1495 TTETPVAGKII

-1518 IVRNAS
+1518 IVRNVS

-1537 SITYEGKKYSIANEG
+1537 SITYEGKKYSIANEN

-1592 TDTNLL
+1592 TDTSLL

-1610 GKTVTVGTTAT
+1610 GNTVTVGTTAT
-1621 KGGSYIS
+1621 EGGSYIS
-1628 DANGLVLE
+1628 GKNGLVLE

-1711 GIYWFSICGML
+1711 GIYWFLICGML

>member
-9 KHRRLTALLLCAALM
+9 KHRRLTAMLLCAALM

-48 EESSTEAVS
+48 EEPTTEAVS
-57 YEAPETQAEVQEGT
+57 YETPEAQTEVQEGT

-80 AADTQQTEAHT
+80 AADAQQTEAHT
-91 EASTEAHTETASETQ
+91 EVATEAHTETAAETQ

-167 KEIDKDT
+167 KEINKDT

-185 KFIVN
+185 KFLVN

-237 ISQRSLLIKEF
+237 IPQRSLLIKEF

-294 MEKESETED
+294 IEKESETED

-332 DFTNQTLDYEDA
+332 DFTNQTLDYEDT

-363 LSVTPIVKDNSDTS
+363 LSVTPIAKDNSDTS
-377 AQYEAVEKLL
+377 AQYKTVEKLL
-387 QEKVENEDYDI
+387 QEKAENEDYDI

-462 DEQGNVQN
+462 DEHGNVRN

-483 ATQDSKVEKTEITT
+483 VTQDSKVEKTEITT
-497 NSFSTYALAWTA
+497 DSFSTYALAWTA

-524 TYGKMTATYTGSA
+524 TYGKMTAAYTGSA
-537 TDYKYVWYRSINGG
+537 TDYKYVWYRSINRGD
-551 YFELQTPVQYT
+551 FELQTPVQYT
-562 GTDGTALGSDIKDDG
+562 GTDGTGLGSDIKDDG

-588 LTSANTNVQYKV
+588 LTSVNTNVQYKV
-600 AVYAADAFDKD
+600 AVYAANAFDEN
-611 GDLKEDAT
+611 GDLKKDAT
-619 PLAESIAKSVTG
+619 PLAESIAKNVTG

-672 GTHNSSQWSDADG
+672 GTHDPDTRYADPEG
-685 ADIEIVTTKTKNQ
+685 ADIEIVTTQTKNSA
-698 NGTLSQ
+698 GTLSE
-704 SNLVGYSW
+704 SNLNGYSW

-743 GETLNYQLAHRARGN
+743 GETLNYQLAHRARGSN
-758 KKDAT
+758 KNAT

-773 MSTQMAVDNNVTT
+773 MSTQMAVDNDVTT
-786 QARVQDIINNQSN
+786 QTKVQDIINNQSS

-833 FFFVAGNTAS
+833 FFFVAGDTAS

-864 VEGTASVTVEKTIVG
+864 VEGTASVTVEKTISG
-879 LEYEA
+879 LDFEH

-892 EFNVGTHK
+892 EFKVGDYK
-900 LTYNELTWSWAD
+900 LTYSDMTWSWAND
-912 GIYTGTSVISIPEHE
+912 TYTGTKVISIPQSE
-927 CGTLDVNEAAT
+927 CGTLEVSEEASD
-938 TGKSLDVTGYDRN
+938 GKSLEVVGYNRN
-951 SSLYVDGTVILDATT
+951 TALYIDGTVVLDATIA
-966 SGQMKIKT
+966 GEMNLRV
-974 GQSKTVSFSNVYTV
+974 GQSKTVRFENIYTE
-988 QNGGGFGEDVEN
+988 QNGGGGGSGDDAES
-1000 KMSHE
+1000 KLSHE

-1019 LNASGSVGTQV
+1019 LNATGSIGTQT
-1030 NKAKVDIVLVMDIS
+1030 NKAKVDIVLVVDTS
-1044 GSMDKSDGSSRKSKL
+1044 GSMNEKDGKKTKL
-1059 ANAKDAV
+1059 QSAKDSI
-1066 NALVAAFSAKNDT
+1066 NALVGAFNAKSDT
-1079 VDARYKLVTFAKG
+1079 VETKYKLVTFAKR
-1092 SSIATDSWVDG
+1092 SSINTPDWVDG
-1103 STLKTKVSKLNAD
+1103 NTLYNNYVARLSAD
-1116 GGTNYDKGLSNAAT
+1116 GGTNYDRGLANAAT
-1130 AVSAGARTDAKKI
+1130 AIGTAESGAKKI
-1143 VIFLTDGQ
+1143 VIFLTDGE
-1151 PTYYGSTSN
+1151 PTYYGAKPSGFGNATSEE
-1160 CGVHTSYNT
+1160 T
-1169 LSKALTSAAL
+1169 LTAAQDSAHK
-1179 IKCSDFYAVGIGL
+1179 IYCDEFYAVGINL
-1192 PGSIPIYKNDSG
+1192 PSQVYIYKNNGNYSYTTSG
-1204 NCQYGTN
+1204 LDILTSIRN
-1211 HGGDW
+1211 
-1216 WNQNPTTETISGKE
+1216 
-1230 LLERV
+1230 
-1235 SAKVTATTKDTWN
+1235 KVNATTKDAWN
-1248 LTDSSQLTDK
+1248 LSSSNQLTEK

-1277 DQLSDYVKVTD
+1277 DQLSEYVEVTEN
-1288 DSKIHVKVAQ
+1288 SKLHVKIAE
-1298 RGDNNTYTDKFDAT
+1298 RSGTSTYTDKYDQIFD
-1312 FNLNQSGAVTLNNK
+1312 LSGGTVTLNGQK
-1326 TIATASYDAT
+1326 IADVRYDKE
-1336 TKTAVLDFADDYQLE
+1336 TKTAVLDFVDNYKLQ

-1358 TITNLK
+1358 SITKVK

-1470 TVSKNVVL
+1470 NVSKNVVL

-1487 KDVEDNDV
+1487 KDAEDNDV
-1495 ITVTPVAGKII
+1495 TTETPVAGKII

-1518 IVRNAS
+1518 IVRNVS

-1537 SITYEGKKYSIANEG
+1537 SITYKGKKYSIANEN

-1592 TDTNLL
+1592 TDTSLL

-1610 GKTVTVGTTAT
+1610 GNTVTVGTTAT
-1621 KGGSYIS
+1621 EGGSYIS
-1628 DANGLVLE
+1628 GKNGLVLE

-1711 GIYWFSICGML
+1711 GIYWFLICGML

>member
-185 KFIVN
+185 KFLVN

-218 VFYFDPH
+218 VFYFEPH

-237 ISQRSLLIKEF
+237 IPQRSLLIKEF

-294 MEKESETED
+294 IEKESETED

-308 TESETELESES
+308 TEAETELESETELEAES

-332 DFTNQTLDYEDA
+332 DFTHQTLDYEDA

-387 QEKVENEDYDI
+387 QEKAENEDYDI

-447 ESTADLGIAVMHLEE
+447 ESTADLGITVMHLEE
-462 DEQGNVQN
+462 DEHGNVQN

-551 YFELQTPVQYT
+551 DFELQTPVQYT

-600 AVYAADAFDKD
+600 AVYAADAFDEND
-611 GDLKEDAT
+611 DLKENAT

-685 ADIEIVTTKTKNQ
+685 ADIEIVTTQTKNQ

-758 KKDAT
+758 KQNAT

-786 QARVQDIINNQSN
+786 QAKVQDIINNQSS

-833 FFFVAGNTAS
+833 FFFVADNTAS

-864 VEGTASVTVEKTIVG
+864 VEGTASVTVEKTISG
-879 LEYEA
+879 LDFEH

-892 EFNVGTHK
+892 EFKVGEYG
-900 LTYNELTWSWAD
+900 LTYSDMTWSWAND
-912 GIYTGTSVISIPEHE
+912 TYTGTKVISIPQSE
-927 CGTLDVNEAAT
+927 CGTLEVSEEASD
-938 TGKSLDVTGYDRN
+938 GKSLEVVGYNRN
-951 SSLYVDGTVILDATT
+951 TALYIDGTVVLDATIA
-966 SGQMKIKT
+966 GEMNLRV
-974 GQSKTVSFSNVYTV
+974 GQSKTVRFENIYTE
-988 QNGGGFGEDVEN
+988 QNGGGGGSGDDAES
-1000 KMSHE
+1000 KLSHE
-1005 KYIKKNADG
+1005 KYIKKNADD

-1019 LNASGSVGTQV
+1019 LNATGSIGTQT
-1030 NKAKVDIVLVMDIS
+1030 NKAKVDIVLVVDTS
-1044 GSMDKSDGSSRKSKL
+1044 GSMDEKDGKKTKLQSAKDSIKALVDAFDAKSD
-1059 ANAKDAV
+1059 
-1066 NALVAAFSAKNDT
+1066 T
-1079 VDARYKLVTFAKG
+1079 VETKYKLVTFAKR
-1092 SSIATDSWVDG
+1092 SSINTPDWVDG
-1103 STLKTKVSKLNAD
+1103 NTLYNNYVARLSAD
-1116 GGTNYDKGLSNAAT
+1116 GGTNYDRGLANAAT
-1130 AVSAGARTDAKKI
+1130 AIGTAESGAKKI

-1160 CGVHTSYNT
+1160 CGAHTSYKT
-1169 LSKALTSAAL
+1169 LSNALTSANS
-1179 IKCSDFYAVGIGL
+1179 INCSDFYAVGIGL
-1192 PGSIPIYKNDSG
+1192 PGSINIYTKDRDTCYENKP
-1204 NCQYGTN
+1204 
-1211 HGGDW
+1211 HG
-1216 WNQNPTTETISGKE
+1216 QVQETISGE
-1230 LLERV
+1230 TLLERV
-1235 SAKVTATTKDTWN
+1235 SNNVKANTKEAWN
-1248 LTDSSQLTDK
+1248 LTNSSQLTDK
-1258 FKQIAGETLT
+1258 FEQIAGETLT

-1277 DQLSDYVKVTD
+1277 DQLSEYVEVTEN
-1288 DSKIHVKVAQ
+1288 SKLHVKIAE
-1298 RGDNNTYTDKFDAT
+1298 RSGTSTYTDKYDQTFD
-1312 FNLNQSGAVTLNNK
+1312 LSGGTVTLNGQK
-1326 TIATASYDAT
+1326 IADVSYDNK
-1336 TKTAVLDFADDYQLE
+1336 TKTAVLDFVDNYKLE

-1358 TITNLK
+1358 SITKVK

-1370 EDYIKYGGYKTDQ
+1370 EDYINKGGYKTDQ

-1397 TKDNEFGYYATNG
+1397 TKDSEFGYYATNG

-1470 TVSKNVVL
+1470 NVSKNVVL

-1487 KDVEDNDV
+1487 KDAEGNDV
-1495 ITVTPVAGKII
+1495 ITATPVAGKII

-1537 SITYEGKKYSIANEG
+1537 SITYEGKKYSIANED

-1592 TDTNLL
+1592 TDMSLL

-1610 GKTVTVGTTAT
+1610 GNTVTVGTTAT
-1621 KGGSYIS
+1621 EGGSYIS
-1628 DANGLVLE
+1628 DKNGLVLE

-1646 TEIKAPSGYIKLAD
+1646 TEIKAPSGYIKLAE

-1666 GSNGDNKVTVS
+1666 GSDGVTVS

>member
-537 TDYKYVWYRSINGG
+537 TDYKYVWYRSINGING
-551 YFELQTPVQYT
+551 GDFELQTPVQYT

-719 DGIQFAELNCE
+719 DDIQFAELNCE

-786 QARVQDIINNQSN
+786 QAKVQDIINNQSN

-864 VEGTASVTVEKTIVG
+864 VEGTASVTVEKTISG
-879 LEYEA
+879 LDFEH

-892 EFNVGTHK
+892 EFKVGDHK
-900 LTYNELTWSWAD
+900 LTYSDMTWSWANNT
-912 GIYTGTSVISIPEHE
+912 YTGTKVISIPQSE
-927 CGTLDVNEAAT
+927 CGTLEVSEEASD
-938 TGKSLDVTGYDRN
+938 GKSLEVVGYNRN
-951 SSLYVDGTVILDATT
+951 TALYIDGTVVLDATIA
-966 SGQMKIKT
+966 GEMNLRV
-974 GQSKTVSFSNVYTV
+974 GQSKTVRFENIYTE
-988 QNGGGFGEDVEN
+988 QNGGGGGSGDDAES
-1000 KMSHE
+1000 KLSHE

-1019 LNASGSVGTQV
+1019 LNATGSIGTQT
-1030 NKAKVDIVLVMDIS
+1030 NKAKVDIVLVVDTS
-1044 GSMDKSDGSSRKSKL
+1044 GSMNEKDGKKTKL
-1059 ANAKDAV
+1059 QSAKDSI
-1066 NALVAAFSAKNDT
+1066 NALVGAFNAKSDT
-1079 VDARYKLVTFAKG
+1079 VETKYKLVTFAKR
-1092 SSIATDSWVDG
+1092 SSINTPDWVDG
-1103 STLKTKVSKLNAD
+1103 NTLYNNYVARLSAD
-1116 GGTNYDKGLSNAAT
+1116 GGTNYDRGLANAAT
-1130 AVSAGARTDAKKI
+1130 AIGTAESGAKKI
-1143 VIFLTDGQ
+1143 VIFLTDGE
-1151 PTYYGSTSN
+1151 PTYYGAKPSGFGNATSEE
-1160 CGVHTSYNT
+1160 T
-1169 LSKALTSAAL
+1169 LTAAQDSAHK
-1179 IKCSDFYAVGIGL
+1179 IYCDEFYAVGINL
-1192 PGSIPIYKNDSG
+1192 PSQVYIYKNNGNYSYTTSG
-1204 NCQYGTN
+1204 LDILTSIRN
-1211 HGGDW
+1211 
-1216 WNQNPTTETISGKE
+1216 
-1230 LLERV
+1230 
-1235 SAKVTATTKDTWN
+1235 KVNATTKDAWN
-1248 LTDSSQLTDK
+1248 LSSSNQLTEK

-1277 DQLSDYVKVTD
+1277 DQLSEYVEVTEN
-1288 DSKIHVKVAQ
+1288 SKLHVKIAE
-1298 RGDNNTYTDKFDAT
+1298 RSGTSTYTDKYDQIFDLSGGT
-1312 FNLNQSGAVTLNNK
+1312 VILNGQK
-1326 TIATASYDAT
+1326 IADVSYDNE
-1336 TKTAVLDFADDYQLE
+1336 TKTAVLDFVGNYKLQ

-1358 TITNLK
+1358 SITKVK

-1370 EDYIKYGGYKTDQ
+1370 DDYINNGGYKTAQ

-1397 TKDNEFGYYATNG
+1397 TKDSEFGYYATNG
-1410 SNLTGGAISSG
+1410 SNLAGGAISSG

-1426 SNADAKVEY
+1426 SNANAKVEY

-1447 DPVIQVSVDQIKV
+1447 DPVIQVGVDQIKV
-1460 EKDWAELGDT
+1460 EKDWAELGGT
-1470 TVSKNVVL
+1470 SVSKNVVL

-1487 KDVEDNDV
+1487 KDAEGNDV
-1495 ITVTPVAGKII
+1495 VTETPVAGKII

-1531 KLDANG
+1531 KLNANG
-1537 SITYEGKKYSIANEG
+1537 SITYEGKKYSIANEN

-1562 KVSYATDDS
+1562 KVSYATDGS

-1592 TDTNLL
+1592 TDTSLL

-1610 GKTVTVGTTAT
+1610 GNTVTVGTTET
-1621 KGGSYIS
+1621 EGGSYIS

-1646 TEIKAPSGYIKLAD
+1646 TEIKAPSGYIKLAE

-1666 GSNGDNKVTVS
+1666 GSDDDNKVTVS

-1700 VIYELPSTGGS
+1700 VIYELPSTGGL

>member
-843 GNNTVGNFLDDIKFT
+843 GNNIVGNFLDDIKFT

-864 VEGTASVTVEKTIVG
+864 VEGTASVTVEKTISG
-879 LEYEA
+879 LDFEH

-892 EFNVGTHK
+892 KFKVGEYE
-900 LTYNELTWSWAD
+900 LTYSDMTWSWAND
-912 GIYTGTSVISIPEHE
+912 TYTGTKVISIPQSE
-927 CGTLDVNEAAT
+927 CGTLEVKEEASD
-938 TGKSLDVTGYDRN
+938 GKSLEVVGYNRN
-951 SSLYVDGTVILDATT
+951 TALYIDGTVVLDATIA
-966 SGQMKIKT
+966 GEMNLRV
-974 GQSKTVSFSNVYTV
+974 GQSKTVRFENIYTE
-988 QNGGGFGEDVEN
+988 QNGGGGGSGDDAES
-1000 KMSHE
+1000 KLSHE

-1019 LNASGSVGTQV
+1019 LNATGSIGTQT
-1030 NKAKVDIVLVMDIS
+1030 NKAKVDIVLVVDTS
-1044 GSMDKSDGSSRKSKL
+1044 GSMNEKDGKKTKL
-1059 ANAKDAV
+1059 QSAKDSI
-1066 NALVAAFSAKNDT
+1066 NALVGAFNAKSDT
-1079 VDARYKLVTFAKG
+1079 VETKYKLVTFAKR
-1092 SSIATDSWVDG
+1092 SSINTPDWVDG
-1103 STLKTKVSKLNAD
+1103 NTLYNNYVARLSAD
-1116 GGTNYDKGLSNAAT
+1116 GGTNYDRGLANAAT
-1130 AVSAGARTDAKKI
+1130 AIGTAESGAKKI
-1143 VIFLTDGQ
+1143 VIFLTDGE
-1151 PTYYGSTSN
+1151 PTYYGAKPSGFGNATSEE
-1160 CGVHTSYNT
+1160 T
-1169 LSKALTSAAL
+1169 LTAAQDSAHK
-1179 IKCSDFYAVGIGL
+1179 IYCDEFYAVGINL
-1192 PGSIPIYKNDSG
+1192 PSQVYIYKNNGNYSYTTSG
-1204 NCQYGTN
+1204 LDILTSIRN
-1211 HGGDW
+1211 
-1216 WNQNPTTETISGKE
+1216 
-1230 LLERV
+1230 
-1235 SAKVTATTKDTWN
+1235 KVNATTKDAWN
-1248 LTDSSQLTDK
+1248 LSSSNQLTEK

-1277 DQLSDYVKVTD
+1277 DQLSEYVEVTEN
-1288 DSKIHVKVAQ
+1288 SKLHVKIAE
-1298 RGDNNTYTDKFDAT
+1298 RSGTSTYTDKYDQIFDLSGGT
-1312 FNLNQSGAVTLNNK
+1312 VILNGQK
-1326 TIATASYDAT
+1326 IADVSYDNE
-1336 TKTAVLDFADDYQLE
+1336 TKTAVLDFVGNYKLQ

-1358 TITNLK
+1358 SITKVK

-1370 EDYIKYGGYKTDQ
+1370 DDYINNGGYKTAQ

-1397 TKDNEFGYYATNG
+1397 TKDSEFGYYATNG
-1410 SNLTGGAISSG
+1410 SNLAGGAISSG

-1426 SNADAKVEY
+1426 SNANAKVEY

-1447 DPVIQVSVDQIKV
+1447 DPVIQVGVDQIKV
-1460 EKDWAELGDT
+1460 EKDWAELGGT
-1470 TVSKNVVL
+1470 SVSKNVVL

-1487 KDVEDNDV
+1487 KDAEGNDV
-1495 ITVTPVAGKII
+1495 VTETPVAGKII

-1531 KLDANG
+1531 KLNANG
-1537 SITYEGKKYSIANEG
+1537 SITYEGKKYSIANEN

-1562 KVSYATDDS
+1562 KVSYATDGS

-1592 TDTNLL
+1592 TDTSLL

-1610 GKTVTVGTTAT
+1610 GNTVTVGTTET
-1621 KGGSYIS
+1621 EGGSYIS

-1646 TEIKAPSGYIKLAD
+1646 TEIKAPSGYIKLAE

-1666 GSNGDNKVTVS
+1666 GSDDDNKVTVS

-1700 VIYELPSTGGS
+1700 VIYELPSTGGL